1 MARKRGK
8 KSSTR
13 QAGGRTSATPQ
24 PVTGNKGTDFKHA
37 PARGKQGSVP
47 DPESRKERLLL
58 AALAACF
65 FLSGFAALLYQAA
78 WLKKLG
84 VVFGTSHVAVATVLA
99 AYMAGLALGAALAAR
114 FAPAV
119 RRPVLVYGVL
129 EGFIGVT
136 ALLVPV
142 LLGVAQLLFIA
153 WFGGQ
158 PEPVSDTGAGQTLY
172 YLAGTFLILALP
184 TAAMGATL
192 PLLAKYA
199 VSADSQIGPR
209 VGFLYGINTLGAV
222 FGALASG
229 FLLLPYL
236 GLFGTLAAG
245 AGVNLAVFFIAV
257 YLARLVASKTSP
269 LADTHGVAGGPETDL
284 KSAPIPEEAGA
295 TGTGLKSVP
304 IRQENAAYQVRY
316 HWIMPVM
323 LVSGMVS
330 FTLEVLWT
338 RLLSHLFSGTIYAF
352 SIMLACFLTGIALGG
367 LVAGRLAQERGRSQ
381 GLFVVA
387 QTLTALF
394 SWLTYAVI
402 CTWLPGGSTL
412 AGKALYAF
420 LVIAPATLFIGATYP
435 LAVRIGA
442 RQAQQAAGVAGRIYT
457 WNTAGAISGAL
468 LTGFFILPALGFGQ
482 TLKLTMAISLALAAG
497 VAVTLQPQ
505 RKWAVSGTLAV
516 ALLTLFVLRF
526 ERPDELLYAQIPDD
540 KVQGAEYYYGVG
552 RSATILMGDL
562 DGFFHLTSN
571 GLSESAIARRGSAPV
586 NNSQKWLSGLTT
598 LSRPDARSMLVVGF
612 GGGVALEGVAP
623 HVTDLDV
630 VELEPKVISA
640 NRTVGNERNYD
651 PFSDPRLNLV
661 INDVRNAIMLSDKRY
676 DIIVSQPSH
685 PWTGGASHLYTREF
699 LALAK
704 SRLNENGVFLQWINS
719 RFVDEALLQVL
730 AATLADQFSYVELYQ
745 PEREVL
751 FFLGSDSPMD
761 IWNGARNAAR
771 ALQQHQRHYNRLGM
785 RGVEDAVVMLT
796 LDNDGVRQFAAGA
809 PLNTDEHNRLAFF
822 SRNAGD
828 GLTADDMQ
836 EIFDGLD
843 PLTNPQSEFHRQFAD
858 DLNLVY
864 VAERL
869 LMGDFIRRA
878 YDMAQAVAAE
888 DRKAVIEAMGLDNSG
903 DTERARERYK
913 QALALNSGNNAAK
926 YGLLM
931 LHLGDI
937 ARGEVPREI
946 IDLANSLRGP
956 ERRVFEAWTYGLRGQ
971 FERIEELDYILAR
984 VPPTSSVFPLAVK
997 LRVDWRVVRARQDEE
1012 ARTARDALEMLDD
1025 LLATYWSPDLYIL
1038 RSGCAYL
1045 AGDGPAYVESVWNVI
1060 YQLHQRLKKVEQG
1073 EDSLPQEEAEQL
1085 RKRLLPMLSR
1095 LSEPL
1100 TEPVAERA
1108 QAVKL
1113 ELQTLIARLRQT

>member
-1 MARKRGK
+1 MAAKRVK
-8 KSSTR
+8 KSSRKQSSRRTG
-13 QAGGRTSATPQ
+13 AGVE
-24 PVTGNKGTDFKHA
+24 PVVREN
-37 PARGKQGSVP
+37 
-47 DPESRKERLLL
+47 SRERLLL
-58 AALAACF
+58 TALAACF

-84 VVFGTSHVAVATVLA
+84 VIFGTSHIAVATVLA

-114 FAPAV
+114 YAPAV

-129 EGFIGVT
+129 EGFIGIT

-142 LLGVAQLLFIA
+142 LLGFAQLLFIA
-153 WFGGQ
+153 LFGSQ
-158 PEPVSDTGAGQTLY
+158 PEPVPATGAGQTLY

-199 VSADSQIGPR
+199 VSADNQIGPR

-245 AGVNLAVFFIAV
+245 AGVNLAVFFIAI
-257 YLARLVASKTSP
+257 YLARLVASRP
-269 LADTHGVAGGPETDL
+269 GVGTD
-284 KSAPIPEEAGA
+284 
-295 TGTGLKSVP
+295 LKSVP
-304 IRQENAAYQVRY
+304 IREEGTAEQGTDSAGPGTDLKSVPIPEVRY

-323 LVSGMVS
+323 LVSGVVS

-338 RLLSHLFSGTIYAF
+338 RLLSHLFGGTIYAF

-367 LVAGRLAQERGRSQ
+367 LAAGRLAQEQGRAQ
-381 GLFVVA
+381 VLFVAA
-387 QTLTALF
+387 QVLTAVF
-394 SWLTYAVI
+394 SWLSYSVI
-402 CTWLPGGSTL
+402 CTWLPEGSTL
-412 AGKALYAF
+412 AGNALYAF

-442 RQAQQAAGVAGRIYT
+442 MQAQQAAGVAGRIYT

-468 LTGFFILPALGFGQ
+468 LTGFFILPALGFGH
-482 TLKLTMAISLALAAG
+482 TLQLAVLVSIALAAG
-497 VAVTLQPQ
+497 VAATLQPQ
-505 RKWAVSGTLAV
+505 RKWAVPGALALAV
-516 ALLTLFVLRF
+516 VTLFGLRF
-526 ERPDELLYAQIPDD
+526 ERPDELIYAQIPDD
-540 KVQGAEYYYGVG
+540 RVQGEEYYYGVG

-562 DGFFHLTSN
+562 DGFFHLSSN
-571 GLSESAIARRGSAPV
+571 GLSESAIARRGTAPV

-598 LSRPDARSMLVVGF
+598 LSRPEARSMLVVGF

-640 NRTVGNERNYD
+640 NRSVSDERNHD
-651 PFSDPRLNLV
+651 PLSDPRLNLV
-661 INDVRNAIMLSDKRY
+661 INDARNAVMLSDKRY

-704 SRLNENGVFLQWINS
+704 SRLNDGGVFLQWINS
-719 RFVDEALLQVL
+719 RFVDEALLKVL
-730 AATLADQFSYVELYQ
+730 SATVADQFSHVELYQ

-751 FFLGSDSPMD
+751 FFLGSDNPLEVWD
-761 IWNGARNAAR
+761 GAGNAAR
-771 ALQQHQRHYNRLGM
+771 ALQQHPRHYNRLGM
-785 RGVEDAVVMLT
+785 RGIEDALVMLT
-796 LDNDGVRQFAAGA
+796 LDSDGVRQFATGA
-809 PLNTDEHNRLAFF
+809 PVNTDEHNRLAFF

-836 EIFDGLD
+836 EIFDSID
-843 PLTNPQSEFHRQFAD
+843 PLTNPQSGFHRQFAD
-858 DLNLVY
+858 DLDLEY
-864 VAERL
+864 IAERL
-869 LMGDFIRRA
+869 LMGDFIQRA

-903 DTERARERYK
+903 DLEGARERYK
-913 QALALNSGNNAAK
+913 QALALNPGNNAAK

-937 ARGEVPREI
+937 ARGQVPREI
-946 IDLANSLRGP
+946 IALANSLRGP

-971 FERIEELDYILAR
+971 FGRIGELDYILAR
-984 VPPTSSVFPLAVK
+984 VPPTSPVFPIAVK
-997 LRVDWRVVRARQDEE
+997 LRVDWRVAQARADGDTQ
-1012 ARTARDALEMLDD
+1012 AARDALEMLDD
-1025 LLATYWSPDLYIL
+1025 LLATYWSPDLYVL
-1038 RSGCAYL
+1038 RSGCAYY

-1060 YQLHQRLKKVEQG
+1060 YQLRQRLEKVEQG
-1073 EDSLPQEEAEQL
+1073 EDRMSPEEAEQL

-1113 ELQTLIARLRQT
+1113 ELQNLIDRLRRT

>member
-13 QAGGRTSATPQ
+13 QAGGRASATPQ
-24 PVTGNKGTDFKHA
+24 TVVREHL
-37 PARGKQGSVP
+37 Q
-47 DPESRKERLLL
+47 ERLLL

-129 EGFIGVT
+129 EGFIGIT

-142 LLGVAQLLFIA
+142 LLGVAQLLFITL
-153 WFGGQ
+153 FGGQ
-158 PEPVSDTGAGQTLY
+158 AEPVSDTGAGQTLY

-209 VGFLYGINTLGAV
+209 IGFLYGINTLGAV

-245 AGVNLAVFFIAV
+245 AGVNLVVFFIAV
-257 YLARLVASKTSP
+257 YLARLVASQSSP
-269 LADTHGVAGGPETDL
+269 AEPE
-284 KSAPIPEEAGA
+284 
-295 TGTGLKSVP
+295 TGLKHTPVTQDST
-304 IRQENAAYQVRY
+304 ALQVRY

-338 RLLSHLFSGTIYAF
+338 RLLSHLFGGTIYAF

-367 LVAGRLAQERGRSQ
+367 LAAGRMAQDQGRAQ
-381 GLFVVA
+381 VLFVGA
-387 QTLTALF
+387 QILTALF
-394 SWLTYAVI
+394 SWLSYTVI
-402 CTWLPGGSTL
+402 CTWLPESSDL
-412 AGKALYAF
+412 AGNALYAF

-442 RQAQQAAGVAGRIYT
+442 QTAEQTAGVAGRIYT

-468 LTGFFILPALGFGQ
+468 LTGFFILPFLGFGY
-482 TLKLTMAISLALAAG
+482 TLQLAMLVSIALAAG
-497 VAVTLQPQ
+497 VAATLQPQ
-505 RKWAVSGTLAV
+505 RKWAVPGAI
-516 ALLTLFVLRF
+516 AMAILTLFGLRF
-526 ERPDELLYAQIPDD
+526 ERPDELIYAQIPDD

-552 RSATILMGDL
+552 RSATILMGAL

-571 GLSESAIARRGSAPV
+571 GLSESAIARRGTAPV

-598 LSRPDARSMLVVGF
+598 LARPEARSMLVIGF

-623 HVTDLDV
+623 HVTELDV

-640 NRTVGNERNYD
+640 NRAVSSERNHD

-661 INDVRNAIMLSDKRY
+661 INDARNAVMLSGKRY

-704 SRLNENGVFLQWINS
+704 SRLNDGGVFLQWINS
-719 RFVDEALLQVL
+719 RFVDAALLKVL
-730 AATLADQFSYVELYQ
+730 AATVAEQFSHVELYQ

-751 FFLGSDSPMD
+751 FFLGSDQSID
-761 IWNGARNAAR
+761 IWDGERNADR
-771 ALQQHQRHYNRLGM
+771 ALREYQRHYNRLGM
-785 RGVEDAVVMLT
+785 RAIEDALVMLT

-809 PLNTDEHNRLAFF
+809 PVNTDEHNRLAFF

-836 EIFDGLD
+836 EIFGEMD
-843 PLTNPQSEFHRQFAD
+843 PLTDPESDFHRDRAD
-858 DLNLVY
+858 EFDLVY
-864 VAERL
+864 IAERL
-869 LMGDFIRRA
+869 LMGDFIQRTF
-878 YDMAQAVAAE
+878 DLAQAVTAE

-903 DTERARERYK
+903 NMEGARNLYEN
-913 QALALNSGNNAAK
+913 ALALNPDNDAAK

-937 ARGEVPREI
+937 ARGQVTRDI
-946 IDLANSLRGP
+946 IALANSLHGP

-971 FERIEELDYILAR
+971 FDRIGELDNILAR
-984 VPPTSSVFPLAVK
+984 VPAISPVFPIAVK
-997 LRVDWRVVRARQDEE
+997 LRVDWRVARAREDADTQ
-1012 ARTARDALEMLDD
+1012 TARDALEMLDD

-1045 AGDGPAYVESVWNVI
+1045 AGDGAAYVESVWNVI
-1060 YQLHQRLKKVEQG
+1060 YQLRQRLEKVDQG
-1073 EDSLPQEEAEQL
+1073 EHSLPPEEAQQL
-1085 RKRLLPMLSR
+1085 RKRLIPMLSR
-1095 LSEPL
+1095 LSDPL

-1113 ELQTLIARLRQT
+1113 ELQNLIDRLRSV

>member
-1 MARKRGK
+1 MAGKRVRKR
-8 KSSTR
+8 SNR
-13 QAGGRTSATPQ
+13 QSGGRAGAGSQ
-24 PVTGNKGTDFKHA
+24 PVIHQSGTDSK
-37 PARGKQGSVP
+37 SVP
-47 DPESRKERLLL
+47 NQEQVKERLLL
-58 AALAACF
+58 TALAACF

-84 VVFGTSHVAVATVLA
+84 VVFGTSHIAVATVLA

-129 EGFIGVT
+129 EGFIGIT

-142 LLGVAQLLFIA
+142 LLGSAQLLFIA
-153 WFGGQ
+153 LFGGQ

-209 VGFLYGINTLGAV
+209 VGFLYGTNTLGAV

-257 YLARLVASKTSP
+257 YLARLVASQP
-269 LADTHGVAGGPETDL
+269 GVGTD
-284 KSAPIPEEAGA
+284 
-295 TGTGLKSVP
+295 LKSVP
-304 IRQENAAYQVRY
+304 IREEGTAEQGTDSKSVPIPQESVVHQVYY

-338 RLLSHLFSGTIYAF
+338 RLLSHLFGGTIYAF

-367 LVAGRLAQERGRSQ
+367 LAAGRLAQEQGRAQ
-381 GLFVVA
+381 VLFVAA
-387 QTLTALF
+387 QVLTAVF
-394 SWLTYAVI
+394 SWLSYTVI
-402 CTWLPGGSTL
+402 CTWLPEGSTL
-412 AGKALYAF
+412 AGNALYAF

-442 RQAQQAAGVAGRIYT
+442 RQADQAAGVAGRIYT

-468 LTGFFILPALGFGQ
+468 LTGFFILPALGFGH
-482 TLKLTMAISLALAAG
+482 TLQLAMLVSVALAAG
-497 VAVTLQPQ
+497 VAATLQPQ
-505 RKWAVSGTLAV
+505 RKWAIPGAV
-516 ALLTLFVLRF
+516 AMAILTLFAFRF
-526 ERPDELLYAQIPDD
+526 ERPDELIYAQIPDD
-540 KVQGAEYYYGVG
+540 KVQGEEYYYGVG

-562 DGFFHLTSN
+562 DGFFHLSSN
-571 GLSESAIARRGSAPV
+571 GLSESAIARRGTAPV

-598 LSRPDARSMLVVGF
+598 LARPDARSMLVVGF

-640 NRTVGNERNYD
+640 NRVVSDERNHD
-651 PFSDPRLNLV
+651 PLSDPRLNLV
-661 INDVRNAIMLSDKRY
+661 INDARNAVMLSGKRY

-704 SRLNENGVFLQWINS
+704 SRLNDGGVFLQWINS
-719 RFVDEALLQVL
+719 RFVDEALLRVL
-730 AATLADQFSYVELYQ
+730 AATVADQFSHVELYQ

-751 FFLGSDSPMD
+751 FFLGSDNPLD
-761 IWNGARNAAR
+761 IWDGAGNAAR
-771 ALQQHQRHYNRLGM
+771 ALQQHPRHYNRLGM
-785 RGVEDAVVMLT
+785 RGIEDALVMLT

-809 PLNTDEHNRLAFF
+809 PVNTDEHNRLAFF

-828 GLTADDMQ
+828 GLTADGMQ
-836 EIFDGLD
+836 EIFDSID
-843 PLTNPQSEFHRQFAD
+843 PLTNPQSGFHRQFAD
-858 DLNLVY
+858 DLDLEY
-864 VAERL
+864 IAERL
-869 LMGDFIRRA
+869 LMGDFIQRA

-903 DTERARERYK
+903 DVEGARERYK
-913 QALALNSGNNAAK
+913 QALALNPGNNAAK

-937 ARGEVPREI
+937 ARGQVPREI
-946 IDLANSLRGP
+946 VSLANSLRGP

-971 FERIEELDYILAR
+971 FGRIGELDYILAR
-984 VPPTSSVFPLAVK
+984 VPPTSPVFPIAVK
-997 LRVDWRVVRARQDEE
+997 LRVDWRVAQARADGDTQ
-1012 ARTARDALEMLDD
+1012 AARDALEMLDD

-1038 RSGCAYL
+1038 RSGCAYY

-1060 YQLHQRLKKVEQG
+1060 YQLRQRLEKVEQG
-1073 EDSLPQEEAEQL
+1073 EDRMPPEEAEQL
-1085 RKRLLPMLSR
+1085 RKRLIPMLSR
-1095 LSEPL
+1095 LSDPL
-1100 TEPVAERA
+1100 TGPVAERA

-1113 ELQTLIARLRQT
+1113 ELQNLIDRLRSI

>member
-13 QAGGRTSATPQ
+13 QSGRQAGAGSQ
-24 PVTGNKGTDFKHA
+24 PV
-37 PARGKQGSVP
+37 ARENP
-47 DPESRKERLLL
+47 KERLLL

-84 VVFGTSHVAVATVLA
+84 VVFGTSHIAVATVLA

-114 FAPAV
+114 FAPAI

-129 EGFIGVT
+129 EGVIGIT

-158 PEPVSDTGAGQTLY
+158 SEPVSDTGAGQTLY

-236 GLFGTLAAG
+236 GLFGTLAVG
-245 AGVNLAVFFIAV
+245 AGVNLVVFFIAV
-257 YLARLVASKTSP
+257 YLARLVASLP
-269 LADTHGVAGGPETDL
+269 GPVDQGTDL
-284 KSAPIPEEAGA
+284 KS
-295 TGTGLKSVP
+295 VP
-304 IRQENAAYQVRY
+304 GPDESTTPQVRY

-323 LVSGMVS
+323 LASGMVS

-338 RLLSHLFSGTIYAF
+338 RLLSHLFGGTIYAF
-352 SIMLACFLTGIALGG
+352 SIMLACFLSGIALGG
-367 LVAGRLAQERGRSQ
+367 LAAGRLAQERGRAQ
-381 GLFVVA
+381 VLFVAA
-387 QTLTALF
+387 QVLTAVF
-394 SWLTYAVI
+394 SWLSYAII
-402 CTWLPGGSTL
+402 CNWLPEGNSLTGN
-412 AGKALYAF
+412 ALYAF
-420 LVIAPATLFIGATYP
+420 LVIAPATLFIGATFP

-442 RQAQQAAGVAGRIYT
+442 RQADQAAGVAGRIYT

-482 TLKLTMAISLALAAG
+482 TLQLAMLVSIALAAG
-497 VAVTLQPQ
+497 VAATSQTQ
-505 RKWAVSGTLAV
+505 RKWAVPGAV
-516 ALLTLFVLRF
+516 AMVVLTLFALRF
-526 ERPDELLYAQIPDD
+526 ERPDELIYAQIPDD

-562 DGFFHLTSN
+562 DGFFHLSSN
-571 GLSESAIARRGSAPV
+571 GLSESAIARRGTAPV

-598 LSRPDARSMLVVGF
+598 LARPDARSMLVIGF

-630 VELEPKVISA
+630 VELEPRVISA
-640 NRTVGNERNYD
+640 NRAVSDERGHD
-651 PFSDPRLNLV
+651 PLTDPRLNLV
-661 INDVRNAIMLSDKRY
+661 INDARNAVMLSGKRY
-676 DIIVSQPSH
+676 DVIVSQPSH

-704 SRLNENGVFLQWINS
+704 SRLNDGGVFLQWINS
-719 RFVDEALLQVL
+719 RFVDEALLKVL
-730 AATLADQFSYVELYQ
+730 AATVAEQFSNVELYQ
-745 PEREVL
+745 PERDVL
-751 FFLGSDSPMD
+751 FFLGSDNPLD
-761 IWNGARNAAR
+761 IWDGAGNAAR
-771 ALQQHQRHYNRLGM
+771 ALQQYPRHYNRLGM
-785 RGVEDAVVMLT
+785 RGIEDALVMLT

-809 PLNTDEHNRLAFF
+809 PVNTDEHNRLAFF

-836 EIFDGLD
+836 EIFDSID
-843 PLTNPQSEFHRQFAD
+843 PLTNPQSEFHRQHAGD
-858 DLNLVY
+858 MDLAY
-864 VAERL
+864 IAERL
-869 LMGDFIRRA
+869 LMGDFIQRA
-878 YDMAQAVAAE
+878 YDMAQAVAAK
-888 DRKAVIEAMGLDNSG
+888 DRKAVIEAMGLDNNG
-903 DTERARERYK
+903 DMEGARERYK
-913 QALALNSGNNAAK
+913 YALTLNPDNNAAK

-937 ARGEVPREI
+937 ARGQVPREI
-946 IDLANSLRGP
+946 IALANSLRGP

-971 FERIEELDYILAR
+971 FERIAELDYILAR
-984 VPPTSSVFPLAVK
+984 VPPTSPVFPLAVK
-997 LRVDWRVVRARQDEE
+997 LRVDWRVAQAREDADTQ
-1012 ARTARDALEMLDD
+1012 TARDALEMLDD

-1060 YQLHQRLKKVEQG
+1060 YQLRQRLEKVEQG
-1073 EDSLPQEEAEQL
+1073 EDSLPPEEAEQL
-1085 RKRLLPMLSR
+1085 RKRLRPMLSR
-1095 LSEPL
+1095 LSDPL

-1108 QAVKL
+1108 QDVKV
-1113 ELQTLIARLRQT
+1113 ELQVLIERLRRT

>member
-1 MARKRGK
+1 MAGKRVRKR
-8 KSSTR
+8 
-13 QAGGRTSATPQ
+13 
-24 PVTGNKGTDFKHA
+24 
-37 PARGKQGSVP
+37 
-47 DPESRKERLLL
+47 SRKQSSRRTGAGVEPVVRENSRERLLL
-58 AALAACF
+58 TALAACF

-84 VVFGTSHVAVATVLA
+84 VVFGTSHIAVATVLA

-114 FAPAV
+114 YAPAI

-129 EGFIGVT
+129 EGFIGIT

-142 LLGVAQLLFIA
+142 LLGFAQLLFIDL
-153 WFGGQ
+153 FGSQ
-158 PEPVSDTGAGQTLY
+158 PEPVPDTGAGQTLY

-245 AGVNLAVFFIAV
+245 AAVNLAVFFIAV
-257 YLARLVASKTSP
+257 YLARLVASET
-269 LADTHGVAGGPETDL
+269 GVGTD
-284 KSAPIPEEAGA
+284 
-295 TGTGLKSVP
+295 LKSVP
-304 IRQENAAYQVRY
+304 IHEEGRVEQRTDFKSVPIPEVRY

-323 LVSGMVS
+323 LVSGVVS

-338 RLLSHLFSGTIYAF
+338 RLLSHLFGGTIYAF

-367 LVAGRLAQERGRSQ
+367 LAAGRLAQEQGRAQ
-381 GLFVVA
+381 VLFVAA
-387 QTLTALF
+387 QVLTAVF
-394 SWLTYAVI
+394 SWLSYSVI
-402 CTWLPGGSTL
+402 CTWLPEGSTL
-412 AGKALYAF
+412 AGNALYAF

-457 WNTAGAISGAL
+457 WNTIGAISGAL
-468 LTGFFILPALGFGQ
+468 LTGFFILPALGFGH
-482 TLKLTMAISLALAAG
+482 TLQLAMLVSIALAAG
-497 VAVTLQPQ
+497 VVATLQPQ
-505 RKWAVSGTLAV
+505 RKWAVPGALALAV
-516 ALLTLFVLRF
+516 VTLFGLRF
-526 ERPDELLYAQIPDD
+526 ERPHELIYAQIPDD
-540 KVQGAEYYYGVG
+540 KVQGEEYYYGVG

-562 DGFFHLTSN
+562 DGFFHLSSN
-571 GLSESAIARRGSAPV
+571 GLSESAIARRGTAPV

-598 LSRPDARSMLVVGF
+598 LARPDARSMLVVGF

-630 VELEPKVISA
+630 VELEPRVISA
-640 NRTVGNERNYD
+640 NRAVSDERNHD
-651 PFSDPRLNLV
+651 PLSDPRLNLV
-661 INDVRNAIMLSDKRY
+661 INDARNAVMLSGKRY

-704 SRLNENGVFLQWINS
+704 SRLNDGGVFLQWINS
-719 RFVDEALLQVL
+719 RFVDEALLRVL
-730 AATLADQFSYVELYQ
+730 AATVADQFSYVELYQ

-751 FFLGSDSPMD
+751 FFLGSDAPIE
-761 IWNGARNAAR
+761 IWDGARNAAR
-771 ALQQHQRHYNRLGM
+771 ALEQHPRHYNRLGM
-785 RGVEDAVVMLT
+785 RGIEDALVMLT

-809 PLNTDEHNRLAFF
+809 PVNTDEHNRLAFF

-828 GLTADDMQ
+828 GLTAGAMQ
-836 EIFDGLD
+836 EIFDSID
-843 PLTNPQSEFHRQFAD
+843 PLTNPQSGFHRQFAD
-858 DLNLVY
+858 DLDLEY
-864 VAERL
+864 IAERL
-869 LMGDFIRRA
+869 LMGDFIQRA

-888 DRKAVIEAMGLDNSG
+888 DRKAVIEAMGLDNGGNVEGAS
-903 DTERARERYK
+903 ERYK
-913 QALALNSGNNAAK
+913 QALALNPGNNAAK

-937 ARGEVPREI
+937 ARGQVPREI
-946 IDLANSLRGP
+946 ISLANSLRGP

-971 FERIEELDYILAR
+971 FERIKELDYILAR
-984 VPPTSSVFPLAVK
+984 VPPTSPVFPIAVK
-997 LRVDWRVVRARQDEE
+997 LRVDWRVAQARADGDTQ
-1012 ARTARDALEMLDD
+1012 AARDALEMLDD

-1060 YQLHQRLKKVEQG
+1060 YQLRQRLEKVEQG
-1073 EDSLPQEEAEQL
+1073 EDRMPPEEAQQL
-1085 RKRLLPMLSR
+1085 RKRLIPMLSR
-1095 LSEPL
+1095 LSDPL
-1100 TEPVAERA
+1100 TEPVAGRA

-1113 ELQTLIARLRQT
+1113 ELQNLIDRLRSI

>member
-1 MARKRGK
+1 
-8 KSSTR
+8 
-13 QAGGRTSATPQ
+13 
-24 PVTGNKGTDFKHA
+24 
-37 PARGKQGSVP
+37 
-47 DPESRKERLLL
+47 
-58 AALAACF
+58 
-65 FLSGFAALLYQAA
+65 
-78 WLKKLG
+78 
-84 VVFGTSHVAVATVLA
+84 
-99 AYMAGLALGAALAAR
+99 MAGLALGAALAAR

-129 EGFIGVT
+129 EGFIGIT

-142 LLGVAQLLFIA
+142 LLGVAQLLFISL
-153 WFGGQ
+153 FGGQ

-229 FLLLPYL
+229 FLLLPWL
-236 GLFGTLAAG
+236 GLFRTLAAG

-257 YLARLVASKTSP
+257 YLARLVAFQP
-269 LADTHGVAGGPETDL
+269 GPVDQGTDL
-284 KSAPIPEEAGA
+284 KSVPGPE
-295 TGTGLKSVP
+295 KSVP
-304 IRQENAAYQVRY
+304 VPQGSITPQVRY

-338 RLLSHLFSGTIYAF
+338 RLLSHLFGGTIYAF

-367 LVAGRLAQERGRSQ
+367 LLAGRLAQERGR
-381 GLFVVA
+381 A
-387 QTLTALF
+387 QTLFVAAQALTAAF
-394 SWLTYAVI
+394 SWLSYTVL
-402 CTWLPGGSTL
+402 CTWLPEGNSL
-412 AGKALYAF
+412 AGNALYAF
-420 LVIAPATLFIGATYP
+420 LVIAPATLFIGATFP

-442 RQAQQAAGVAGRIYT
+442 GQAQQAAGVSGRIYT
-457 WNTAGAISGAL
+457 WNTVGAISGAL
-468 LTGFFILPALGFGQ
+468 LTGFFILPALGFGH
-482 TLKLTMAISLALAAG
+482 TLQLALLVSIALAGG
-497 VAVTLQPQ
+497 VAAILQPP
-505 RKWAVSGTLAV
+505 RKWAVPGAV
-516 ALLTLFVLRF
+516 AMAVLTLFGLRF
-526 ERPDELLYAQIPDD
+526 ERPDELIYAQIPDD

-562 DGFFHLTSN
+562 DGFFHLSSN
-571 GLSESAIARRGSAPV
+571 GLSESAIARRGTAPV

-598 LSRPDARSMLVVGF
+598 LARPDARSMLVVGF

-640 NRTVGNERNYD
+640 NRAVSDERGHD
-651 PFSDPRLNLV
+651 PLSDPRLNLV
-661 INDVRNAIMLSDKRY
+661 INDARNAVMLSGKRY

-704 SRLNENGVFLQWINS
+704 SRLSDGGVFLQWINS
-719 RFVDEALLQVL
+719 RFVDEALLKAL
-730 AATLADQFSYVELYQ
+730 AATVADQFSHVELYQ

-751 FFLGSDSPMD
+751 FFLGSDAPIE
-761 IWNGARNAAR
+761 IWDGARHAAR
-771 ALQQHQRHYNRLGM
+771 ALQQHPRHYNRLGM
-785 RGVEDAVVMLT
+785 RGIEDALVMLT
-796 LDNDGVRQFAAGA
+796 LDSDGVRQFAAAA

-836 EIFDGLD
+836 EIFDEID
-843 PLTNPQSEFHRQFAD
+843 PLTNPQSGFHRQHAD
-858 DLNLVY
+858 DLDLVY
-864 VAERL
+864 IAERL

-888 DRKAVIEAMGLDNSG
+888 DRRAVIEAMGLDNSG
-903 DTERARERYK
+903 DVDRARERYK
-913 QALALNSGNNAAK
+913 HALRLNPDNNAAK

-937 ARGEVPREI
+937 ARGQVPREI
-946 IDLANSLRGP
+946 INIANSLRGP

-971 FERIEELDYILAR
+971 FGRIGELDRILAR
-984 VPPTSSVFPLAVK
+984 VPPTSPVFPIAVK
-997 LRVDWRVVRARQDEE
+997 LRADWRVAQAREDGDTQ
-1012 ARTARDALEMLDD
+1012 AARDALEMLDD

-1060 YQLHQRLKKVEQG
+1060 YQLRQRLEKVEQG
-1073 EDSLPQEEAEQL
+1073 EDSLPAEEAEQL
-1085 RKRLLPMLSR
+1085 RKRLIPMLSR
-1095 LSEPL
+1095 LSDPL

-1108 QAVKL
+1108 QDVKV
-1113 ELQTLIARLRQT
+1113 ELQALIERLRERGRI

>member
-1 MARKRGK
+1 M
-8 KSSTR
+8 
-13 QAGGRTSATPQ
+13 
-24 PVTGNKGTDFKHA
+24 
-37 PARGKQGSVP
+37 
-47 DPESRKERLLL
+47 

-114 FAPAV
+114 LAPAV
-119 RRPVLVYGVL
+119 RRPILVYGVL
-129 EGFIGVT
+129 ECFIGVT

-142 LLGVAQLLFIA
+142 LLGVAQLLFISL
-153 WFGGQ
+153 FGGQ
-158 PEPVSDTGAGQTLY
+158 PQPASDTGAGQTLY

-199 VSADSQIGPR
+199 VSADNQIGPR

-257 YLARLVASKTSP
+257 YLARLVASQSRP
-269 LADTHGVAGGPETDL
+269 
-284 KSAPIPEEAGA
+284 
-295 TGTGLKSVP
+295 GTNFKSVP
-304 IRQENAAYQVRY
+304 GPYEGTASQVRY

-338 RLLSHLFSGTIYAF
+338 RLLSHLFGGTIYAF
-352 SIMLACFLTGIALGG
+352 SIMLASFLSGIALGG
-367 LVAGRLAQERGRSQ
+367 LAAGRMAQDRDRALV
-381 GLFVVA
+381 LFVGA
-387 QTLTALF
+387 QVLTAVF
-394 SWLTYAVI
+394 SWFSYTVI
-402 CTWLPGGSTL
+402 CTWLPEGSDL
-412 AGKALYAF
+412 AGNALYAF
-420 LVIAPATLFIGATYP
+420 LVIAPATLFIGTTYP

-442 RQAQQAAGVAGRIYT
+442 QTAEQTAGVAGRIYT

-468 LTGFFILPALGFGQ
+468 LTGFFILPALGFGF
-482 TLKLTMAISLALAAG
+482 TLQLAMLVSIALATG
-497 VAVTLQPQ
+497 VAATLQPQ
-505 RKWAVSGTLAV
+505 RKWAVPGAAAV
-516 ALLTLFVLRF
+516 AVLTLFALRF
-526 ERPDELLYAQIPDD
+526 ERPDELIYAQIPDD

-562 DGFFHLTSN
+562 DGFFHLSSN
-571 GLSESAIARRGSAPV
+571 GLSESAIARRGTAPV

-598 LSRPDARSMLVVGF
+598 LARPGARSMLVIGF

-623 HVTDLDV
+623 HVTDVDV
-630 VELEPKVISA
+630 VELEPEVISA
-640 NRTVGNERNYD
+640 NRAVSNERNHD

-661 INDVRNAIMLSDKRY
+661 INDARNAVMLSNKRY

-704 SRLNENGVFLQWINS
+704 SRLNDGGVFLQWINS
-719 RFVDEALLQVL
+719 RFVDEALLKVL
-730 AATLADQFSYVELYQ
+730 AATVAEQFSHVELYQ

-751 FFLGSDSPMD
+751 FFLGSDQPID
-761 IWNGARNAAR
+761 IWDGERNADR
-771 ALQQHQRHYNRLGM
+771 ALREHQRHYNRLGM
-785 RGVEDAVVMLT
+785 RAIEDALVMLT
-796 LDNDGVRQFAAGA
+796 LDNDGVRQFAAAA
-809 PLNTDEHNRLAFF
+809 PVNTDEHNRLAFF

-836 EIFDGLD
+836 EIFDEKD
-843 PLTNPQSEFHRQFAD
+843 PLTNPESDFHRDRANEFD
-858 DLNLVY
+858 LVY
-864 VAERL
+864 IAERL
-869 LMGDFIRRA
+869 LMGDFIQRTF
-878 YDMAQAVAAE
+878 DLAQAVTAE

-903 DTERARERYK
+903 NMEGARNLYEN
-913 QALALNSGNNAAK
+913 ALALNPDNDAAK

-937 ARGEVPREI
+937 ARGQVTRDI
-946 IDLANSLRGP
+946 IALANSLHGP

-971 FERIEELDYILAR
+971 FDRIGELDNILAR
-984 VPPTSSVFPLAVK
+984 VPAISPVFPIAVK
-997 LRVDWRVVRARQDEE
+997 LRVDWRVARAREDADTQ
-1012 ARTARDALEMLDD
+1012 TARDALEMLDD

-1045 AGDGPAYVESVWNVI
+1045 AGDGAAYVESVWNVI
-1060 YQLHQRLKKVEQG
+1060 YQLRQRLEKVDQG
-1073 EDSLPQEEAEQL
+1073 EHSLPPEEAEQL
-1085 RKRLLPMLSR
+1085 RKRLIPMLSR
-1095 LSEPL
+1095 LSDPL

-1113 ELQTLIARLRQT
+1113 ELQNLIDRLRSV

>member
-24 PVTGNKGTDFKHA
+24 PVAGNRGTPGTDL
-37 PARGKQGSVP
+37 RSVP
-47 DPESRKERLLL
+47 NREARKERLLL

-84 VVFGTSHVAVATVLA
+84 VVFGTSHIAVATVLA

-129 EGFIGVT
+129 EGLIGIT

-153 WFGGQ
+153 LFGSQ

-257 YLARLVASKTSP
+257 YLARLVASQS
-269 LADTHGVAGGPETDL
+269 GPVDQGTDF
-284 KSAPIPEEAGA
+284 
-295 TGTGLKSVP
+295 KSVP
-304 IRQENAAYQVRY
+304 AGAEQGTDWKSVPGPEESAAPQVRY

-338 RLLSHLFSGTIYAF
+338 RLLSHLFGGTIYAF
-352 SIMLACFLTGIALGG
+352 SIMLACFLSGIALGG
-367 LVAGRLAQERGRSQ
+367 LAAGRLAQEWGRAQ
-381 GLFVVA
+381 VLFVAA
-387 QTLTALF
+387 QVLTAVF
-394 SWLTYAVI
+394 SWFSYAVM
-402 CTWLPGGSTL
+402 CNWLPQGNSL
-412 AGKALYAF
+412 AGNALYAF
-420 LVIAPATLFIGATYP
+420 LVIAPATLFIGATFP

-442 RQAQQAAGVAGRIYT
+442 RQAEQAAGVAGRIYT

-468 LTGFFILPALGFGQ
+468 LTGFFILPALGFGH
-482 TLKLTMAISLALAAG
+482 TLQLAMLVSIALAAG
-497 VAVTLQPQ
+497 VAVISQPQ
-505 RKWAVSGTLAV
+505 RKWAVPGAV
-516 ALLTLFVLRF
+516 AMALLTLFALRF
-526 ERPDELLYAQIPDD
+526 ERPDELIYAQIPDD

-562 DGFFHLTSN
+562 DGFFHLSSN
-571 GLSESAIARRGSAPV
+571 GLSESAIARRGTAPV

-598 LSRPDARSMLVVGF
+598 LARPDARSMLVVGF

-630 VELEPKVISA
+630 VELEPRVISA
-640 NRTVGNERNYD
+640 NRAVSDERGHD
-651 PFSDPRLNLV
+651 PLSDPRLNLV
-661 INDVRNAIMLSDKRY
+661 INDARNAVMLSGKRY

-704 SRLNENGVFLQWINS
+704 SRLNDGGVFLQWINS
-719 RFVDEALLQVL
+719 RFVDEALLKVL
-730 AATLADQFSYVELYQ
+730 AATVAEQFIHVELYQ

-751 FFLGSDSPMD
+751 FFLGSDNPLD
-761 IWNGARNAAR
+761 IWDGAGNAAR
-771 ALQQHQRHYNRLGM
+771 ALQQHPRHYNRLGM
-785 RGVEDAVVMLT
+785 RGIEDALVMLT
-796 LDNDGVRQFAAGA
+796 LDNDGVQQFAAGA
-809 PLNTDEHNRLAFF
+809 PVNTDEHNRLAFF

-836 EIFDGLD
+836 EIFDSID
-843 PLTNPQSEFHRQFAD
+843 PLTNPQSEFHRELAGD
-858 DLNLVY
+858 MDLAY
-864 VAERL
+864 IAERL

-903 DTERARERYK
+903 DMEMARERYRY
-913 QALALNSGNNAAK
+913 ALTLNPDNNAAK

-937 ARGEVPREI
+937 ARGQVPREI
-946 IDLANSLRGP
+946 IALANSLRGP

-971 FERIEELDYILAR
+971 FGRIGELDYILAR
-984 VPPTSSVFPLAVK
+984 VPPTSPVFPLAVK
-997 LRVDWRVVRARQDEE
+997 LRVDWRAARAREDEDTQ
-1012 ARTARDALEMLDD
+1012 TARDALEMLDD
-1025 LLATYWSPDLYIL
+1025 LLATYWSPDMYIL

-1060 YQLHQRLKKVEQG
+1060 YQLRQRLKKVEQG
-1073 EDSLPQEEAEQL
+1073 EDSLPPEEAEQL
-1085 RKRLLPMLSR
+1085 RKRLRPMLSR
-1095 LSEPL
+1095 LSDPL

-1108 QAVKL
+1108 QTVKL
-1113 ELQTLIARLRQT
+1113 ELQNLIDRLRGV

>member
-1 MARKRGK
+1 MAGKRVK
-8 KSSTR
+8 KCSNR
-13 QAGGRTSATPQ
+13 QSGRRTGTGPG
-24 PVTGNKGTDFKHA
+24 PVAQDLK
-37 PARGKQGSVP
+37 SVP
-47 DPESRKERLLL
+47 NQEAGIERLLL
-58 AALAACF
+58 LALAACF

-84 VVFGTSHVAVATVLA
+84 VVFGTSHIAVATVLA

-129 EGFIGVT
+129 EGFIGIT

-153 WFGGQ
+153 LFGGQ
-158 PEPVSDTGAGQTLY
+158 QEPVSDTGAGQTLY
-172 YLAGTFLILALP
+172 YLAATFLILALP

-229 FLLLPYL
+229 FMLLPYL
-236 GLFGTLAAG
+236 GLFGTLASG

-257 YLARLVASKTSP
+257 YLARLVASQ
-269 LADTHGVAGGPETDL
+269 
-284 KSAPIPEEAGA
+284 AGA
-295 TGTGLKSVP
+295 GAPQTGLDQASVAQDSTAP
-304 IRQENAAYQVRY
+304 QVRY

-338 RLLSHLFSGTIYAF
+338 RLLSHLFGGTIYAF
-352 SIMLACFLTGIALGG
+352 SIVLACFLSGIALGG
-367 LVAGRLAQERGRSQ
+367 LAAGRLAQERGRAQ
-381 GLFVVA
+381 ALFVAA
-387 QTLTALF
+387 QTLTAVF
-394 SWLTYAVI
+394 SWLSYAVI
-402 CTWLPGGSTL
+402 CNWLPEGSSL
-412 AGKALYAF
+412 AGNSLYAF
-420 LVIAPATLFIGATYP
+420 LVIAPATLFIGAMYP
-435 LAVRIGA
+435 LAVRIGVQTA
-442 RQAQQAAGVAGRIYT
+442 EQTAGVAGRIYT

-468 LTGFFILPALGFGQ
+468 LTGFFILPALGFGH
-482 TLKLTMAISLALAAG
+482 TLQLAMLVSIALAAG
-497 VAVTLQPQ
+497 VAVISQPQ
-505 RKWAVSGTLAV
+505 RKWAVPGAV
-516 ALLTLFVLRF
+516 AMALLTLFALRF
-526 ERPDELLYAQIPDD
+526 ERPDELIYAQIPDD

-562 DGFFHLTSN
+562 DGFFHLSSN
-571 GLSESAIARRGSAPV
+571 GLSESAIARRGTAPV

-598 LSRPDARSMLVVGF
+598 LARPDARSMLVVGF

-630 VELEPKVISA
+630 VELEPRVISA
-640 NRTVGNERNYD
+640 NRAVSDERGHD
-651 PFSDPRLNLV
+651 PLSDPRLNLV
-661 INDVRNAIMLSDKRY
+661 INDARNAVMLSGKRY

-704 SRLNENGVFLQWINS
+704 SRLNDGGVFLQWINS
-719 RFVDEALLQVL
+719 RFVDEALLKVL
-730 AATLADQFSYVELYQ
+730 AATVAEQFIHVELYQ

-751 FFLGSDSPMD
+751 FFLGSDNPLD
-761 IWNGARNAAR
+761 IWDGAGNAAR
-771 ALQQHQRHYNRLGM
+771 ALQQHPRHYNRLGM
-785 RGVEDAVVMLT
+785 RGIEDALVMLT
-796 LDNDGVRQFAAGA
+796 LDNDGVQQFAAGA
-809 PLNTDEHNRLAFF
+809 PVNTDEHNRLAFF

-828 GLTADDMQ
+828 GLTADDVQ
-836 EIFDGLD
+836 EIFDSID
-843 PLTNPQSEFHRQFAD
+843 PLTNPESEFHRQLAGD
-858 DLNLVY
+858 MDLAY
-864 VAERL
+864 IAERL
-869 LMGDFIRRA
+869 LMGDFIQRA
-878 YDMAQAVAAE
+878 YDMAQAVAAK
-888 DRKAVIEAMGLDNSG
+888 DRKAVIEAMGLDNNG
-903 DTERARERYK
+903 DMEGARERYK
-913 QALALNSGNNAAK
+913 YALTLNPDNNAAK

-937 ARGEVPREI
+937 ARGQVPREI
-946 IDLANSLRGP
+946 IVLANSLRGP

-971 FERIEELDYILAR
+971 FGRIGELDYILAR
-984 VPPTSSVFPLAVK
+984 VPPTSPVFPIAVK
-997 LRVDWRVVRARQDEE
+997 LRVDWRVAQARADGDTE
-1012 ARTARDALEMLDD
+1012 TARDALEMLDD

-1038 RSGCAYL
+1038 RSGCAYY

-1060 YQLHQRLKKVEQG
+1060 YQLRQRLKKVEQG
-1073 EDSLPQEEAEQL
+1073 KDSLPPEEAEQL
-1085 RKRLLPMLSR
+1085 RKRLRPMLSR

-1100 TEPVAERA
+1100 AEPVAERA
-1108 QAVKL
+1108 QDVKV
-1113 ELQTLIARLRQT
+1113 ELQALIERLRRT

>member
-13 QAGGRTSATPQ
+13 QSGRQAGAGSQ
-24 PVTGNKGTDFKHA
+24 PV
-37 PARGKQGSVP
+37 ARENP
-47 DPESRKERLLL
+47 KERLLL

-84 VVFGTSHVAVATVLA
+84 VVFGTSHIAVATVLA

-114 FAPAV
+114 FAPAI

-129 EGFIGVT
+129 EGVIGIT

-153 WFGGQ
+153 LFGGQ
-158 PEPVSDTGAGQTLY
+158 SEPVSDTGAGQTLY
-172 YLAGTFLILALP
+172 YLAATFPILALP

-257 YLARLVASKTSP
+257 YLARLVASQSAP
-269 LADTHGVAGGPETDL
+269 AEPSADSAEPGTDFKHAPAYGKRGSVPGSEEGVAP
-284 KSAPIPEEAGA
+284 
-295 TGTGLKSVP
+295 
-304 IRQENAAYQVRY
+304 QVRY
-316 HWIMPVM
+316 HCIMPVM

-338 RLLSHLFSGTIYAF
+338 RLLSHLFGGTIYAF

-367 LVAGRLAQERGRSQ
+367 LVAGRLAQERGRAQ
-381 GLFVVA
+381 VLFVAA
-387 QTLTALF
+387 QVLTAVF
-394 SWLTYAVI
+394 SWLSYTVI
-402 CTWLPGGSTL
+402 CTWLPEGSTL
-412 AGKALYAF
+412 AGNALYAF
-420 LVIAPATLFIGATYP
+420 LVIAPATLFIGATFP

-442 RQAQQAAGVAGRIYT
+442 QTAEQAAGVAGRIYT
-457 WNTAGAISGAL
+457 WNTVGAISGAL

-482 TLKLTMAISLALAAG
+482 TLQLAMLVSIALAAG
-497 VAVTLQPQ
+497 IAATLQPQ
-505 RKWAVSGTLAV
+505 RKWAVPGAAAM
-516 ALLTLFVLRF
+516 ALLTLFALRF
-526 ERPDELLYAQIPDD
+526 ERPDELIYAQIPDD

-562 DGFFHLTSN
+562 DGFFHLSSN
-571 GLSESAIARRGSAPV
+571 GLSESAIARRGTAPV

-598 LSRPDARSMLVVGF
+598 LARPDARSMLVVGF

-630 VELEPKVISA
+630 VELEPRIISA
-640 NRTVGNERNYD
+640 NQAVSDERGHN
-651 PFSDPRLNLV
+651 PLSDPRLNLV
-661 INDVRNAIMLSDKRY
+661 INDARNAVMLSGKRY

-704 SRLNENGVFLQWINS
+704 SRLNDDGVFLQWINS
-719 RFVDEALLQVL
+719 RFVDEVLLKVL
-730 AATLADQFSYVELYQ
+730 AATVAEQFIHVELYQ
-745 PEREVL
+745 PERDVL
-751 FFLGSDSPMD
+751 FFLGSDNPLD
-761 IWNGARNAAR
+761 IWDGAGNAAR
-771 ALQQHQRHYNRLGM
+771 ALQQHPRHYNRLGM
-785 RGVEDAVVMLT
+785 RGIEDALVMLT
-796 LDNDGVRQFAAGA
+796 LDDDGVRQFAAAA
-809 PLNTDEHNRLAFF
+809 PVNTDEHNRLAFF

-836 EIFDGLD
+836 EIFDSID
-843 PLTNPQSEFHRQFAD
+843 PLTNPQSEFHRQLAGD
-858 DLNLVY
+858 MDLAY
-864 VAERL
+864 IAERL
-869 LMGDFIRRA
+869 LMGDFIERA

-903 DTERARERYK
+903 NMEGARDRYK
-913 QALALNSGNNAAK
+913 QALELNPDNNDAK

-937 ARGEVPREI
+937 ARGQVPREI
-946 IDLANSLRGP
+946 IALANSLRGP

-971 FERIEELDYILAR
+971 FGRIGELDNILAR
-984 VPPTSSVFPLAVK
+984 VPPTSPVFPIAVK
-997 LRVDWRVVRARQDEE
+997 LRVDWRVAQAREDADTQ
-1012 ARTARDALEMLDD
+1012 TARDALEMLDD

-1060 YQLHQRLKKVEQG
+1060 YQLRQRLEKVTQG
-1073 EDSLPQEEAEQL
+1073 EDSLPAEEAEQL
-1085 RKRLLPMLSR
+1085 RKRLRPMLSR
-1095 LSEPL
+1095 LSDPL

-1108 QAVKL
+1108 QTVKL
-1113 ELQTLIARLRQT
+1113 ELQDLIDQLRDV

>member
-1 MARKRGK
+1 MAGKRVK
-8 KSSTR
+8 KCSNR
-13 QAGGRTSATPQ
+13 QSGRRTGTGPG
-24 PVTGNKGTDFKHA
+24 PVAQDLK
-37 PARGKQGSVP
+37 SVP
-47 DPESRKERLLL
+47 NQEAGIERLLL
-58 AALAACF
+58 LALAACF

-84 VVFGTSHVAVATVLA
+84 VVFGTSHIAVATVLA

-129 EGFIGVT
+129 EGFIGIT

-153 WFGGQ
+153 LFGGQ
-158 PEPVSDTGAGQTLY
+158 PEPVSDTGAGQTVY
-172 YLAGTFLILALP
+172 YLTGTFLILALP

-229 FLLLPYL
+229 FMLLPYL

-257 YLARLVASKTSP
+257 YLARLVASQP
-269 LADTHGVAGGPETDL
+269 GVGTDF
-284 KSAPIPEEAGA
+284 
-295 TGTGLKSVP
+295 KSVP
-304 IRQENAAYQVRY
+304 IREESTTEQGTDFSSVPVPQESAAPQVRY

-338 RLLSHLFSGTIYAF
+338 RLLSHLFGGTIYAF

-367 LVAGRLAQERGRSQ
+367 LVAGRLAQERDRAQ
-381 GLFVVA
+381 VLFVAA
-387 QTLTALF
+387 QALTALF
-394 SWLTYAVI
+394 SWLSYAVM
-402 CTWLPGGSTL
+402 CNWLPDGSSL
-412 AGKALYAF
+412 AGNALYGF
-420 LVIAPATLFIGATYP
+420 LVIAPATLFIGATFP

-442 RQAQQAAGVAGRIYT
+442 QTAEQAAGVAGRIYT
-457 WNTAGAISGAL
+457 WNTVGAISGAL

-482 TLKLTMAISLALAAG
+482 TLQLAMLVSIALAAG
-497 VAVTLQPQ
+497 VAATLQPQ
-505 RKWAVSGTLAV
+505 RKWAVPGAAAMAV
-516 ALLTLFVLRF
+516 LTLLTLRF
-526 ERPDELLYAQIPDD
+526 ERPDELIYAQIPDD
-540 KVQGAEYYYGVG
+540 KVQGEEYYYGVG

-562 DGFFHLTSN
+562 DGFFHLSSN
-571 GLSESAIARRGSAPV
+571 GLSESAIARRGTAPV

-640 NRTVGNERNYD
+640 NRAVSDERGHD
-651 PFSDPRLNLV
+651 PLSDPRLNLV
-661 INDVRNAIMLSDKRY
+661 INDARNAVMLSGKRY

-704 SRLNENGVFLQWINS
+704 SRLNDSGVFLQWINS
-719 RFVDEALLQVL
+719 RFVDEALLKVL
-730 AATLADQFSYVELYQ
+730 AATVAEQFSHVELYQ
-745 PEREVL
+745 PERDVL
-751 FFLGSDSPMD
+751 FFLGSDNPLD
-761 IWNGARNAAR
+761 IWDGAGNAAR
-771 ALQQHQRHYNRLGM
+771 ALQQHPRHYNRLGM
-785 RGVEDAVVMLT
+785 RGIEDALVMLT

-809 PLNTDEHNRLAFF
+809 PVNTDEHNRLAFF
-822 SRNAGD
+822 SRNTGD
-828 GLTADDMQ
+828 GLSADDMQ
-836 EIFDGLD
+836 EIFNSID
-843 PLTNPQSEFHRQFAD
+843 PLTNPQSEFHRQLAGD
-858 DLNLVY
+858 MDLAY
-864 VAERL
+864 IAERL
-869 LMGDFIRRA
+869 LMGDFVQRA

-903 DTERARERYK
+903 DMEGARERYK
-913 QALALNSGNNAAK
+913 YALTLNPDNNAAK

-937 ARGEVPREI
+937 ARGQVPREI
-946 IDLANSLRGP
+946 IALANSLRGP

-971 FERIEELDYILAR
+971 FGRIGELDYILAQ
-984 VPPTSSVFPLAVK
+984 VPPTSPVFPIAVK
-997 LRVDWRVVRARQDEE
+997 LRVDWRVAQARADGDTQ
-1012 ARTARDALEMLDD
+1012 AARDALEMLDD

-1038 RSGCAYL
+1038 RSGCAYY

-1060 YQLHQRLKKVEQG
+1060 YQLRQRLEKVAQG
-1073 EDSLPQEEAEQL
+1073 EDSLPPEEAEQL
-1085 RKRLLPMLSR
+1085 RKRLIPMLSR
-1095 LSEPL
+1095 LSGPL

-1108 QAVKL
+1108 QDVKM
-1113 ELQTLIARLRQT
+1113 ELQALIEQLRRM

>member
-1 MARKRGK
+1 M
-8 KSSTR
+8 
-13 QAGGRTSATPQ
+13 
-24 PVTGNKGTDFKHA
+24 
-37 PARGKQGSVP
+37 
-47 DPESRKERLLL
+47 LL

-84 VVFGTSHVAVATVLA
+84 VVFGTSHIAVATVLA

-114 FAPAV
+114 FAPAI

-129 EGFIGVT
+129 EGVIGIT

-142 LLGVAQLLFIA
+142 LLGIAQLLFIA

-158 PEPVSDTGAGQTLY
+158 SEPVSDTGAGQTLY

-229 FLLLPYL
+229 FLLLPWL

-257 YLARLVASKTSP
+257 YLARLVASQP
-269 LADTHGVAGGPETDL
+269 GPVDQGTDL
-284 KSAPIPEEAGA
+284 KHAPACGRRGSVPGPEE
-295 TGTGLKSVP
+295 S
-304 IRQENAAYQVRY
+304 AASQVRY

-323 LVSGMVS
+323 LASGMVS

-338 RLLSHLFSGTIYAF
+338 RLLSHLFGGTIYAF
-352 SIMLACFLTGIALGG
+352 SIMLACFLSGIALGG
-367 LVAGRLAQERGRSQ
+367 LAAGRLAQERGRAQ
-381 GLFVVA
+381 ALFVAA
-387 QTLTALF
+387 QVLTAVF
-394 SWLTYAVI
+394 SWFSYAVM
-402 CTWLPGGSTL
+402 CNWLPEGNSL
-412 AGKALYAF
+412 AGNALYAF

-442 RQAQQAAGVAGRIYT
+442 QTAQQTAGVAGRIYT
-457 WNTAGAISGAL
+457 WNTIGAISGAL

-482 TLKLTMAISLALAAG
+482 TLQLAMLVSIALAAG
-497 VAVTLQPQ
+497 VAATLQPQ
-505 RKWAVSGTLAV
+505 RKWAVPGAV
-516 ALLTLFVLRF
+516 AMAVLTLFALRF
-526 ERPDELLYAQIPDD
+526 ERPDELIYAQIPDD
-540 KVQGAEYYYGVG
+540 KVQGEEYYYGVG

-562 DGFFHLTSN
+562 DGFFHLSSN
-571 GLSESAIARRGSAPV
+571 GLSESAIARRGTAPV

-598 LSRPDARSMLVVGF
+598 LARPDARSMLVVGF

-640 NRTVGNERNYD
+640 NRAVSNERGHD
-651 PFSDPRLNLV
+651 PLSDPRLNLV
-661 INDVRNAIMLSDKRY
+661 INDARNAVMLSGKRY

-704 SRLNENGVFLQWINS
+704 SRLNDGGVFLQWINS
-719 RFVDEALLQVL
+719 RFVDEALLKVL
-730 AATLADQFSYVELYQ
+730 AATVAEQFSHVELYQ

-751 FFLGSDSPMD
+751 FFLGSDAPLN
-761 IWNGARNAAR
+761 IWDGEGNAAR
-771 ALQQHQRHYNRLGM
+771 ALQQHPRHYNRLGM
-785 RGVEDAVVMLT
+785 RGIEDALVMLT
-796 LDNDGVRQFAAGA
+796 LDSDGVRQFSAGA
-809 PLNTDEHNRLAFF
+809 PVNTDEHNRLAFF

-836 EIFDGLD
+836 EIFDSID
-843 PLTNPQSEFHRQFAD
+843 PLTNPQSGLHRQLAGD
-858 DLNLVY
+858 MDLAY
-864 VAERL
+864 IAERL
-869 LMGDFIRRA
+869 LMGDFIQRA

-888 DRKAVIEAMGLDNSG
+888 DRRAVIEAMGLDNSG
-903 DTERARERYK
+903 DMEGARDRYK
-913 QALALNSGNNAAK
+913 QALEFNPDNNDAK

-937 ARGEVPREI
+937 ARGQVPREI
-946 IDLANSLRGP
+946 IALANSLRGP

-971 FERIEELDYILAR
+971 FERIAELDYILAR
-984 VPPTSSVFPLAVK
+984 VPPTSPVFPIAVK
-997 LRVDWRVVRARQDEE
+997 LRVDWRVAQARADKDTQL
-1012 ARTARDALEMLDD
+1012 ARDALEMLDN

-1038 RSGCAYL
+1038 RSGCAYY

-1060 YQLHQRLKKVEQG
+1060 YQLRQRLEKVEQG
-1073 EDSLPQEEAEQL
+1073 EDSLPPEEADQL
-1085 RKRLLPMLSR
+1085 RKRLGPMLSR
-1095 LSEPL
+1095 LSDPL

-1108 QAVKL
+1108 QTVKL
-1113 ELQTLIARLRQT
+1113 ELQNLIDRLRGV

>member
-13 QAGGRTSATPQ
+13 QSGRQAGAGSQ
-24 PVTGNKGTDFKHA
+24 PV
-37 PARGKQGSVP
+37 ARENP
-47 DPESRKERLLL
+47 KERLLL

-84 VVFGTSHVAVATVLA
+84 VVFGTSHIAVATVLA

-114 FAPAV
+114 FAPAI

-129 EGFIGVT
+129 EGVIGIT

-158 PEPVSDTGAGQTLY
+158 SEPVSDTGAGQTLY

-236 GLFGTLAAG
+236 GLFGTLAVG
-245 AGVNLAVFFIAV
+245 ACVNLVVFFIAV
-257 YLARLVASKTSP
+257 YLARLVASLP
-269 LADTHGVAGGPETDL
+269 GPVDQGTDL
-284 KSAPIPEEAGA
+284 KS
-295 TGTGLKSVP
+295 VP
-304 IRQENAAYQVRY
+304 GPGESTTPQVRY

-323 LVSGMVS
+323 LASGMVS

-338 RLLSHLFSGTIYAF
+338 RLLSHLFGGTIYAF
-352 SIMLACFLTGIALGG
+352 SIMLACFLSGIALGG
-367 LVAGRLAQERGRSQ
+367 LAAGRLAQERGRAQ
-381 GLFVVA
+381 VLFVAA
-387 QTLTALF
+387 QVLTAVF
-394 SWLTYAVI
+394 SWLSYAVI
-402 CTWLPGGSTL
+402 CNWLPEGNSL
-412 AGKALYAF
+412 AGNALYAF

-442 RQAQQAAGVAGRIYT
+442 QTAEQTAGVAGRTYT

-482 TLKLTMAISLALAAG
+482 TLQLAMLVSIALAAG
-497 VAVTLQPQ
+497 IAATLQPQ
-505 RKWAVSGTLAV
+505 RKWAVPGAAAM
-516 ALLTLFVLRF
+516 ALLTLFALRF
-526 ERPDELLYAQIPDD
+526 ERPDELIYAQIPDD

-562 DGFFHLTSN
+562 DGFFHLSSN
-571 GLSESAIARRGSAPV
+571 GLSESAIARRGTAPV

-598 LSRPDARSMLVVGF
+598 LARPDARSMLVIGF
-612 GGGVALEGVAP
+612 GGGVALEGVPP

-640 NRTVGNERNYD
+640 NRAVSDERGHD
-651 PFSDPRLNLV
+651 PLLDPRLNLV
-661 INDVRNAIMLSDKRY
+661 VNDARNAVMLSGKRY

-704 SRLNENGVFLQWINS
+704 SRLSDGGVFLQWINS
-719 RFVDEALLQVL
+719 RFVDEALLKVL
-730 AATLADQFSYVELYQ
+730 AATVAEQFSHVELYQ

-751 FFLGSDSPMD
+751 FFLGSDHPLD
-761 IWNGARNAAR
+761 IWDGASNAAR
-771 ALQQHQRHYNRLGM
+771 ALQQHPRHYNRLGM
-785 RGVEDAVVMLT
+785 RGIEDALVMLT

-836 EIFDGLD
+836 EIFDSID
-843 PLTNPQSEFHRQFAD
+843 PLTNPQSEFHRQLAGD
-858 DLNLVY
+858 MDLAY
-864 VAERL
+864 IAERL
-869 LMGDFIRRA
+869 LMGDFIQRA

-903 DTERARERYK
+903 DMEGARERYK
-913 QALALNSGNNAAK
+913 YALTLNPDNNAAK

-937 ARGEVPREI
+937 ARGQVPREI
-946 IDLANSLRGP
+946 IALANSLRGP

-971 FERIEELDYILAR
+971 FGRIGELDYILAR
-984 VPPTSSVFPLAVK
+984 VPPTSPVFPIAVK
-997 LRVDWRVVRARQDEE
+997 LRVDWRVAQARADGDTE
-1012 ARTARDALEMLDD
+1012 TARDALEMLDD

-1038 RSGCAYL
+1038 RSGCAYY

-1060 YQLHQRLKKVEQG
+1060 YQLRQRLKKVEQG
-1073 EDSLPQEEAEQL
+1073 KDSLPPEEAEQL
-1085 RKRLLPMLSR
+1085 RKRLRPMLSR
-1095 LSEPL
+1095 LSGPL

-1108 QAVKL
+1108 QDVKM
-1113 ELQTLIARLRQT
+1113 ELQALIEQLRRT

>member
-1 MARKRGK
+1 MAAKRVK
-8 KSSTR
+8 KSSSR
-13 QAGGRTSATPQ
+13 QSGGRAGTRSQ
-24 PVTGNKGTDFKHA
+24 PVIHQSGTDSK
-37 PARGKQGSVP
+37 SVP
-47 DPESRKERLLL
+47 NQEQVKERLLL

-84 VVFGTSHVAVATVLA
+84 VVFGTSHIAVATVLA

-129 EGFIGVT
+129 EGFIGIT

-142 LLGVAQLLFIA
+142 LLGFAQLLFIA
-153 WFGGQ
+153 LFGGQ

-209 VGFLYGINTLGAV
+209 VGFLYGTNTLGAV

-245 AGVNLAVFFIAV
+245 AAVNLAVFFIAV
-257 YLARLVASKTSP
+257 YLARLVASET
-269 LADTHGVAGGPETDL
+269 GVGTD
-284 KSAPIPEEAGA
+284 
-295 TGTGLKSVP
+295 LKSVP
-304 IRQENAAYQVRY
+304 IREEGAAEQGTDAAGPGTDSKSVPIPEVRY

-323 LVSGMVS
+323 LVSGVVS

-338 RLLSHLFSGTIYAF
+338 RLLSHLFGGTIYAF

-367 LVAGRLAQERGRSQ
+367 LAAGRLARERGRAQ
-381 GLFVVA
+381 VLFVAA
-387 QTLTALF
+387 QVLTAVF
-394 SWLTYAVI
+394 SWLSYTVI
-402 CTWLPGGSTL
+402 CTWLPEGRTL
-412 AGKALYAF
+412 AGNALYAF

-468 LTGFFILPALGFGQ
+468 LTGFFILPALGFGH
-482 TLKLTMAISLALAAG
+482 TLQLAMLVSIALAAG
-497 VAVTLQPQ
+497 VAATLQPQ
-505 RKWAVSGTLAV
+505 RKWAVPGALALAV
-516 ALLTLFVLRF
+516 VTLLGLRF
-526 ERPDELLYAQIPDD
+526 ERPDELIYAQIPDD
-540 KVQGAEYYYGVG
+540 RVQGEEYYYGVG

-562 DGFFHLTSN
+562 DGFFHLSSN
-571 GLSESAIARRGSAPV
+571 GLSESAIARRGTAPV

-598 LSRPDARSMLVVGF
+598 LARPDARSMLVVGF

-630 VELEPKVISA
+630 VELEPRVISA
-640 NRTVGNERNYD
+640 NRAVSNERNHD
-651 PFSDPRLNLV
+651 PLSDPRLNLV
-661 INDVRNAIMLSDKRY
+661 INDARNAVMLSGKRY

-699 LALAK
+699 LALVK
-704 SRLNENGVFLQWINS
+704 SRLNDGGVFLQWINS
-719 RFVDEALLQVL
+719 RFVDEALLRVL
-730 AATLADQFSYVELYQ
+730 AATVADQFSHVELYQ

-751 FFLGSDSPMD
+751 FFLGSDNPLD
-761 IWNGARNAAR
+761 IWDGARNAAR
-771 ALQQHQRHYNRLGM
+771 ALQQHPRHYNRLGM
-785 RGVEDAVVMLT
+785 RGIEDALVMLT

-809 PLNTDEHNRLAFF
+809 PVNTDEHNRLAFF

-828 GLTADDMQ
+828 GLTADGMQ
-836 EIFDGLD
+836 EIFDSID
-843 PLTNPQSEFHRQFAD
+843 PLTNPQSGFHRQFAD
-858 DLNLVY
+858 DLDLEY
-864 VAERL
+864 IAERL
-869 LMGDFIRRA
+869 LMGDFIQRA
-878 YDMAQAVAAE
+878 YDMAQAVAAD

-903 DTERARERYK
+903 DVEGARERYK
-913 QALALNSGNNAAK
+913 QALALNPGNNAAK

-937 ARGEVPREI
+937 ARGQVPREI
-946 IDLANSLRGP
+946 ISLANSLRGP

-971 FERIEELDYILAR
+971 FARIGELDYILAR
-984 VPPTSSVFPLAVK
+984 VPPTSPVFPIAVK
-997 LRVDWRVVRARQDEE
+997 LRVDWRVAQARADGDTQ
-1012 ARTARDALEMLDD
+1012 AARDALEMLDD

-1045 AGDGPAYVESVWNVI
+1045 AGDGAAYVESVWNVI
-1060 YQLHQRLKKVEQG
+1060 YQLRQRLEKVAQG
-1073 EDSLPQEEAEQL
+1073 EDSLPVEEAEQL

-1095 LSEPL
+1095 LSDPL
-1100 TEPVAERA
+1100 TEQVAGRA

-1113 ELQTLIARLRQT
+1113 ELQNLIDRLRRT

>member
-1 MARKRGK
+1 M
-8 KSSTR
+8 
-13 QAGGRTSATPQ
+13 
-24 PVTGNKGTDFKHA
+24 
-37 PARGKQGSVP
+37 
-47 DPESRKERLLL
+47 
-58 AALAACF
+58 
-65 FLSGFAALLYQAA
+65 
-78 WLKKLG
+78 
-84 VVFGTSHVAVATVLA
+84 VFGTSHVAVATVLA

-114 FAPAV
+114 YVPAL

-129 EGFIGVT
+129 EGFIGIT
-136 ALLVPV
+136 ALLVSV

-245 AGVNLAVFFIAV
+245 AGVNLVVFFIAV
-257 YLARLVASKTSP
+257 YLARLVASQP
-269 LADTHGVAGGPETDL
+269 GPVDQGTDL
-284 KSAPIPEEAGA
+284 KSVPAGA
-295 TGTGLKSVP
+295 EQGTDWKSVP
-304 IRQENAAYQVRY
+304 GPDESAARQVRY

-338 RLLSHLFSGTIYAF
+338 RLLSHLFGGTIYAF
-352 SIMLACFLTGIALGG
+352 SIMLACFLSGIALGG
-367 LVAGRLAQERGRSQ
+367 LVAGRLAQERDRAQ
-381 GLFVVA
+381 VLFVAA
-387 QTLTALF
+387 QVLTAVF
-394 SWLTYAVI
+394 SWLSYAVI
-402 CTWLPGGSTL
+402 CNWLPQGNSL
-412 AGKALYAF
+412 AGNALYAF
-420 LVIAPATLFIGATYP
+420 LVIAPATLFIGATFP

-442 RQAQQAAGVAGRIYT
+442 RQADQAAGVAGRIYT

-468 LTGFFILPALGFGQ
+468 LTGFFIVPALGFGK
-482 TLKLTMAISLALAAG
+482 TLQLAMLVSIALAAG
-497 VAVTLQPQ
+497 VAATLQPQ
-505 RKWAVSGTLAV
+505 RKWAVPGAATM
-516 ALLTLFVLRF
+516 ALLTLFALRF
-526 ERPDELLYAQIPDD
+526 ERPDELIYVQIPDD
-540 KVQGAEYYYGVG
+540 KVQGEEYYYGVG

-562 DGFFHLTSN
+562 DGFFHLSSN
-571 GLSESAIARRGSAPV
+571 GLSESAIARRGTAPV

-598 LSRPDARSMLVVGF
+598 LARPDARSMLVVGF

-630 VELEPKVISA
+630 VELEPRVISA
-640 NRTVGNERNYD
+640 NRAVSDERGHD
-651 PFSDPRLNLV
+651 PLSDPRLKLV
-661 INDVRNAIMLSDKRY
+661 INDARNAIMLSGKRY

-704 SRLNENGVFLQWINS
+704 SRLNGGGVFLQWINS
-719 RFVDEALLQVL
+719 RFVDEALLKVL
-730 AATLADQFSYVELYQ
+730 AATVAEQFSHVELYQ

-751 FFLGSDSPMD
+751 FFLGSDNPLD
-761 IWNGARNAAR
+761 IWDGAGNAAR
-771 ALQQHQRHYNRLGM
+771 ALQQHPRHYNRLGM
-785 RGVEDAVVMLT
+785 RGIEDALVMLT

-809 PLNTDEHNRLAFF
+809 PVNTDEHNRLAFF

-828 GLTADDMQ
+828 GLSADDMQ
-836 EIFDGLD
+836 EIFDSID
-843 PLTNPQSEFHRQFAD
+843 PLTNPQSEFHRQLAGD
-858 DLNLVY
+858 MDMAY
-864 VAERL
+864 IAERL
-869 LMGDFIRRA
+869 LMGDFIQRA

-903 DTERARERYK
+903 DMERARERYRY
-913 QALALNSGNNAAK
+913 ALTLNPDNNAAK

-937 ARGEVPREI
+937 ARGQVPREI
-946 IDLANSLRGP
+946 IALANSLRGP

-971 FERIEELDYILAR
+971 FGRIEELDYILAR
-984 VPPTSSVFPLAVK
+984 VPPTSPVFPLAVK
-997 LRVDWRVVRARQDEE
+997 LRVDWRVARAREDEDTQ
-1012 ARTARDALEMLDD
+1012 TARDALEMLDN
-1025 LLATYWSPDLYIL
+1025 LLATYWSPDMYIL

-1060 YQLHQRLKKVEQG
+1060 YQLRQRLEKVEQG
-1073 EDSLPQEEAEQL
+1073 KDSLPMEEAEQL
-1085 RKRLLPMLSR
+1085 RKRLVPMLSR

-1100 TEPVAERA
+1100 TGPVAERA
-1108 QAVKL
+1108 SDVKV
-1113 ELQTLIARLRQT
+1113 ELQTLIERLRARGRI

>member
-1 MARKRGK
+1 MAAKRVK
-8 KSSTR
+8 KNSSR
-13 QAGGRTSATPQ
+13 QSGGRAGTGPG
-24 PVTGNKGTDFKHA
+24 PVVREN
-37 PARGKQGSVP
+37 PR
-47 DPESRKERLLL
+47 ERLLL

-84 VVFGTSHVAVATVLA
+84 VVFGTSHIAVATVLA

-114 FAPAV
+114 YAPAV

-129 EGFIGVT
+129 EGFIGIT

-142 LLGVAQLLFIA
+142 LLGFAQLLFVA
-153 WFGGQ
+153 LFGGQ

-209 VGFLYGINTLGAV
+209 VGFLYGTNTLGAV

-245 AGVNLAVFFIAV
+245 AGVNLAVFFIAI
-257 YLARLVASKTSP
+257 YLARLVASETGVGTDFKHSP
-269 LADTHGVAGGPETDL
+269 AHGKRGSV
-284 KSAPIPEEAGA
+284 PIPE
-295 TGTGLKSVP
+295 
-304 IRQENAAYQVRY
+304 VRY

-323 LVSGMVS
+323 LVSGVVS

-338 RLLSHLFSGTIYAF
+338 RLLSHLFGGTIYAF

-367 LVAGRLAQERGRSQ
+367 LVAGRLAQEQGRAQ
-381 GLFVVA
+381 VLFIAA
-387 QTLTALF
+387 QVLTAVF
-394 SWLTYAVI
+394 SWLSYSVI
-402 CTWLPGGSTL
+402 CTWLPEGSTL
-412 AGKALYAF
+412 AGNALYAF

-468 LTGFFILPALGFGQ
+468 LTGFFILPALGFGH
-482 TLKLTMAISLALAAG
+482 TLQLAMLVSIALAAA
-497 VAVTLQPQ
+497 VAATLQPQ
-505 RKWAVSGTLAV
+505 WKWAVPGALALAV
-516 ALLTLFVLRF
+516 ITLFSLRF
-526 ERPDELLYAQIPDD
+526 ERPDELIYAQIPDNR
-540 KVQGAEYYYGVG
+540 VQGEEYYYGVG

-562 DGFFHLTSN
+562 DGFFHLSSN
-571 GLSESAIARRGSAPV
+571 GLSESAIARRGTAPV

-598 LSRPDARSMLVVGF
+598 LARPDARSMLVVGF

-630 VELEPKVISA
+630 VELEPRVISA
-640 NRTVGNERNYD
+640 NRVVSDERNHD
-651 PFSDPRLNLV
+651 PLSDPRLNLV
-661 INDVRNAIMLSDKRY
+661 INDARNAVMLSGKRY

-704 SRLNENGVFLQWINS
+704 SRLNDGGVFLQWINS
-719 RFVDEALLQVL
+719 RFVDEALLRVL
-730 AATLADQFSYVELYQ
+730 AATVADQFSHVELYQ

-751 FFLGSDSPMD
+751 FFLGSDNPLD
-761 IWNGARNAAR
+761 IWDGAGNAAR
-771 ALQQHQRHYNRLGM
+771 ALQQHPRHYNRLGM
-785 RGVEDAVVMLT
+785 RGIEDTLVMLT

-809 PLNTDEHNRLAFF
+809 PVNTDEHNRLAFF

-836 EIFDGLD
+836 EIFDSMD
-843 PLTNPQSEFHRQFAD
+843 PLTNSQSGFHRQFAD
-858 DLNLVY
+858 DLDLEY
-864 VAERL
+864 IAERL
-869 LMGDFIRRA
+869 LMGDFIQRA

-903 DTERARERYK
+903 DVEGARARYK
-913 QALALNSGNNAAK
+913 QALALNPGNNAAK

-937 ARGEVPREI
+937 ARGQVPREI
-946 IDLANSLRGP
+946 IALANSLRGP

-971 FERIEELDYILAR
+971 FGRIGELDYILAR
-984 VPPTSSVFPLAVK
+984 VPPTSPVFPIAVK
-997 LRVDWRVVRARQDEE
+997 LRVDWRVAQARADGDTQ
-1012 ARTARDALEMLDD
+1012 AARDALDMLDD

-1038 RSGCAYL
+1038 RSGCAYY

-1060 YQLHQRLKKVEQG
+1060 YQLRQRLEKVAQG
-1073 EDSLPQEEAEQL
+1073 EDRMPPEEAEQL

-1095 LSEPL
+1095 LSDPL
-1100 TEPVAERA
+1100 TGPVAERA

-1113 ELQTLIARLRQT
+1113 ELQNLVERLRRT

>member
-1 MARKRGK
+1 MAAKRVK
-8 KSSTR
+8 KRSGR
-13 QAGGRTSATPQ
+13 QSGRRTSAAPQ
-24 PVTGNKGTDFKHA
+24 PVAAKKGTDFK
-37 PARGKQGSVP
+37 SVP
-47 DPESRKERLLL
+47 NQESRKERLLL

-84 VVFGTSHVAVATVLA
+84 VIFGTSHIAVATVLA

-114 FAPAV
+114 YAPAV

-129 EGFIGVT
+129 EGFIGIT

-142 LLGVAQLLFIA
+142 LLGFAQLLFIA
-153 WFGGQ
+153 LFGGQ

-222 FGALASG
+222 FGALVSG

-245 AGVNLAVFFIAV
+245 AGVNLAVFFIAI
-257 YLARLVASKTSP
+257 YLARLVASQP
-269 LADTHGVAGGPETDL
+269 GVGTD
-284 KSAPIPEEAGA
+284 
-295 TGTGLKSVP
+295 LKSVP
-304 IRQENAAYQVRY
+304 IREEGAAEQGTDAAGPGTDFKHAPAYGKRGSVPIPEVRY

-323 LVSGMVS
+323 LVSGVVS

-338 RLLSHLFSGTIYAF
+338 RLLSHLFGGTIYAF

-367 LVAGRLAQERGRSQ
+367 LVAGRMAQDRGRAQ
-381 GLFVVA
+381 VLFVAA
-387 QTLTALF
+387 QVLTAVF
-394 SWLTYAVI
+394 SWLSYTVI
-402 CTWLPGGSTL
+402 CTWLPEGSTL
-412 AGKALYAF
+412 AGNALYAF

-442 RQAQQAAGVAGRIYT
+442 MQAQQAAGVAGRIYT

-468 LTGFFILPALGFGQ
+468 LTGFFILPALGFGH
-482 TLKLTMAISLALAAG
+482 TLQLAMLVSITLAAG
-497 VAVTLQPQ
+497 VAATLQPR
-505 RKWAVSGTLAV
+505 RKWAMPGALALAV
-516 ALLTLFVLRF
+516 VTLLGLRF
-526 ERPDELLYAQIPDD
+526 ERPDELIYAQIPDD
-540 KVQGAEYYYGVG
+540 KVQGEEYYYGVG

-562 DGFFHLTSN
+562 DGFFHLSSN
-571 GLSESAIARRGSAPV
+571 GLSESAIARRGTAPV

-598 LSRPDARSMLVVGF
+598 LARPDARSMLVIGF

-640 NRTVGNERNYD
+640 NLAVSDERNRD
-651 PFSDPRLNLV
+651 PLSDPRLNLV
-661 INDVRNAIMLSDKRY
+661 INDARNAVMLSGKRY

-704 SRLNENGVFLQWINS
+704 SRLNDGGVFLQWINS
-719 RFVDEALLQVL
+719 RFVDEALLRVL
-730 AATLADQFSYVELYQ
+730 AATVADQFSHVELYQ

-751 FFLGSDSPMD
+751 FFLGSDNPLD
-761 IWNGARNAAR
+761 IWDGAGNAAR
-771 ALQQHQRHYNRLGM
+771 ALQQHPRHYNRLGM
-785 RGVEDAVVMLT
+785 RGIEDALVMLT
-796 LDNDGVRQFAAGA
+796 LDNDGVRQFAAAA

-828 GLTADDMQ
+828 GLTADGMQ
-836 EIFDGLD
+836 QIFGSID
-843 PLTNPQSEFHRQFAD
+843 PLTNPQSGFHRRFAD
-858 DLNLVY
+858 DLDLEY
-864 VAERL
+864 IAERL
-869 LMGDFIRRA
+869 LMGDFIQRA

-903 DTERARERYK
+903 DVEGARERYK
-913 QALALNSGNNAAK
+913 QALTLNLGNNAAK

-937 ARGEVPREI
+937 ARGQVPREI
-946 IDLANSLRGP
+946 ISLANSLRGP

-971 FERIEELDYILAR
+971 FGRIGELDYILAR
-984 VPPTSSVFPLAVK
+984 VPPTSPVFPIAVK
-997 LRVDWRVVRARQDEE
+997 LRVDWRVAQARADGDTQ
-1012 ARTARDALEMLDD
+1012 AARDALEMLDD

-1038 RSGCAYL
+1038 RSGCAYY

-1060 YQLHQRLKKVEQG
+1060 YQLRQRLEKVAQG
-1073 EDSLPQEEAEQL
+1073 EDRMSPEEAEQL
-1085 RKRLLPMLSR
+1085 RKRLIPMLSR
-1095 LSEPL
+1095 LSDPL
-1100 TEPVAERA
+1100 TEQVAERA

-1113 ELQTLIARLRQT
+1113 ELQNLIDRLRRT

>member
-1 MARKRGK
+1 M
-8 KSSTR
+8 
-13 QAGGRTSATPQ
+13 
-24 PVTGNKGTDFKHA
+24 
-37 PARGKQGSVP
+37 
-47 DPESRKERLLL
+47 
-58 AALAACF
+58 
-65 FLSGFAALLYQAA
+65 
-78 WLKKLG
+78 
-84 VVFGTSHVAVATVLA
+84 VFGTSHVAVATVLA

-114 FAPAV
+114 FAPAI

-129 EGFIGVT
+129 EGFIGIT

-142 LLGVAQLLFIA
+142 LLGIAQLLFIA

-158 PEPVSDTGAGQTLY
+158 SEPVSDKGAGQTLY
-172 YLAGTFLILALP
+172 SLAGTFLILALP

-199 VSADSQIGPR
+199 VSADNQIGPR

-229 FLLLPYL
+229 FLLLPWL

-245 AGVNLAVFFIAV
+245 AGVNLVVFFIAV
-257 YLARLVASKTSP
+257 YLARLVASQP
-269 LADTHGVAGGPETDL
+269 GPVDQ
-284 KSAPIPEEAGA
+284 
-295 TGTGLKSVP
+295 GTGLKSVP
-304 IRQENAAYQVRY
+304 GPEESTAPQVRY

-338 RLLSHLFSGTIYAF
+338 RLLSHLFGGTIYAF
-352 SIMLACFLTGIALGG
+352 SIMLACFLSGIALGG
-367 LVAGRLAQERGRSQ
+367 LAAGRLAQERGRAQ
-381 GLFVVA
+381 VLFAAA
-387 QTLTALF
+387 QVLTAVF
-394 SWLTYAVI
+394 SWFSYAVM
-402 CTWLPGGSTL
+402 CNWLPQGNSL
-412 AGKALYAF
+412 AGNALYAF
-420 LVIAPATLFIGATYP
+420 LVIAPATLFIGATFP

-442 RQAQQAAGVAGRIYT
+442 LQADQAAGVAGRIYT

-468 LTGFFILPALGFGQ
+468 LTGFFIVPALGFGK
-482 TLKLTMAISLALAAG
+482 TLQLAMLVSIALAAG
-497 VAVTLQPQ
+497 VAAVLQPQ
-505 RKWAVSGTLAV
+505 RKWAVPGAV
-516 ALLTLFVLRF
+516 AMALLTLFALRF
-526 ERPDELLYAQIPDD
+526 ERPDELIYAQIPDD

-562 DGFFHLTSN
+562 DGFFHLSSN
-571 GLSESAIARRGSAPV
+571 GLSESAIARRGTAPV

-640 NRTVGNERNYD
+640 NRAVSNERGHD
-651 PFSDPRLNLV
+651 PLSDPRLNLV
-661 INDVRNAIMLSDKRY
+661 INDARNAVMLSGKRY

-704 SRLNENGVFLQWINS
+704 SRLNDGGVFLQWINS
-719 RFVDEALLQVL
+719 RFVDEALLKVL
-730 AATLADQFSYVELYQ
+730 AATVAEQFSHVELYQ
-745 PEREVL
+745 PERDVL
-751 FFLGSDSPMD
+751 FFLGSDNPLD
-761 IWNGARNAAR
+761 IWDGAGNAAR
-771 ALQQHQRHYNRLGM
+771 ALQQHPRHYNRLGM
-785 RGVEDAVVMLT
+785 RGIEDALVMLT
-796 LDNDGVRQFAAGA
+796 LDDDGVRQFAAGA
-809 PLNTDEHNRLAFF
+809 PVNTDEHNRLAFF
-822 SRNAGD
+822 SRNTGD
-828 GLTADDMQ
+828 GLSADDMQ
-836 EIFDGLD
+836 EIFDSID
-843 PLTNPQSEFHRQFAD
+843 PLTNPQSEFHRQLAGD
-858 DLNLVY
+858 MDLAY
-864 VAERL
+864 IAERL
-869 LMGDFIRRA
+869 LMGDFIQRA

-903 DTERARERYK
+903 DMEGARERYK
-913 QALALNSGNNAAK
+913 YALTLNPGNNAAK

-937 ARGEVPREI
+937 ARGQVPREI
-946 IDLANSLRGP
+946 IALANSLRGP

-971 FERIEELDYILAR
+971 FGHIEELDYILAR
-984 VPPTSSVFPLAVK
+984 VPPTSPVFPLAVK
-997 LRVDWRVVRARQDEE
+997 LRVDWRVARAREDED
-1012 ARTARDALEMLDD
+1012 AQAALDALVMLDD

-1038 RSGCAYL
+1038 RSGCAYY

-1073 EDSLPQEEAEQL
+1073 KDSLPPEEAEQL
-1085 RKRLLPMLSR
+1085 RKRLIPMLSR

-1100 TEPVAERA
+1100 TGPVARRA
-1108 QAVKL
+1108 QDVRV
-1113 ELQTLIARLRQT
+1113 ELQALIERLRERGRI

>member
-13 QAGGRTSATPQ
+13 QSGRQAGAGSQ
-24 PVTGNKGTDFKHA
+24 PV
-37 PARGKQGSVP
+37 ARENP
-47 DPESRKERLLL
+47 KERLLL

-84 VVFGTSHVAVATVLA
+84 VVFGTSHIAVATVLA

-114 FAPAV
+114 FAPAI

-129 EGFIGVT
+129 EGVIGIT

-158 PEPVSDTGAGQTLY
+158 SEPVSDMGAGQTLY
-172 YLAGTFLILALP
+172 YPAGTFLILALP

-236 GLFGTLAAG
+236 GLFGTLAVG
-245 AGVNLAVFFIAV
+245 AGVNLVVFFIAV
-257 YLARLVASKTSP
+257 YLARLVASLP
-269 LADTHGVAGGPETDL
+269 GPVDQGTDL
-284 KSAPIPEEAGA
+284 KS
-295 TGTGLKSVP
+295 VP
-304 IRQENAAYQVRY
+304 GPDESTTPQVRY

-323 LVSGMVS
+323 LASGMVS

-338 RLLSHLFSGTIYAF
+338 RLLSHLFGGTIYAF
-352 SIMLACFLTGIALGG
+352 SIMLACFLSGIALGG
-367 LVAGRLAQERGRSQ
+367 LAAGRLAQERGRAQ
-381 GLFVVA
+381 VLFVAA
-387 QTLTALF
+387 QVVTAVF
-394 SWLTYAVI
+394 SWLSYAII
-402 CTWLPGGSTL
+402 CNWLPEGNSLTGN
-412 AGKALYAF
+412 ALYAF
-420 LVIAPATLFIGATYP
+420 LVIAPATLFIGATFP

-442 RQAQQAAGVAGRIYT
+442 RQADQAAGVAGRIYT

-482 TLKLTMAISLALAAG
+482 TLQLAMLVSIALAAG
-497 VAVTLQPQ
+497 VAATSQTQ
-505 RKWAVSGTLAV
+505 RKWAVPGAV
-516 ALLTLFVLRF
+516 AMVVLTLFALRF
-526 ERPDELLYAQIPDD
+526 ERPDELIYAQIPDD

-562 DGFFHLTSN
+562 DGFFHLSSN
-571 GLSESAIARRGSAPV
+571 GLSESAIARRGTAPV

-598 LSRPDARSMLVVGF
+598 LARPGARSMLVIGF
-612 GGGVALEGVAP
+612 GGGVALEGVPP

-640 NRTVGNERNYD
+640 NRAVSDERGHD
-651 PFSDPRLNLV
+651 PLSDPRLNLV
-661 INDVRNAIMLSDKRY
+661 TNDARNAVMLSGKRY

-704 SRLNENGVFLQWINS
+704 SRLNDSGVFLQWINS
-719 RFVDEALLQVL
+719 RFVDEALLKVL
-730 AATLADQFSYVELYQ
+730 AATVAEQFSHVELYQ
-745 PEREVL
+745 PERDVL
-751 FFLGSDSPMD
+751 FFLGSDNPLD
-761 IWNGARNAAR
+761 IWDGAGNAER
-771 ALQQHQRHYNRLGM
+771 ALQQYPRHYNRLGM
-785 RGVEDAVVMLT
+785 RGIEDALVMLT
-796 LDNDGVRQFAAGA
+796 SDNDGVRQFAAGA
-809 PLNTDEHNRLAFF
+809 PVNTDEHNRLAFF

-828 GLTADDMQ
+828 GLSADDMQ
-836 EIFDGLD
+836 EIFDSID
-843 PLTNPQSEFHRQFAD
+843 PLTNPQSEFHRQLAGD
-858 DLNLVY
+858 MDLAY
-864 VAERL
+864 IAERL
-869 LMGDFIRRA
+869 LMGDFIQRA

-903 DTERARERYK
+903 DMEGARERYK
-913 QALALNSGNNAAK
+913 YALTLNPDNNAAK

-937 ARGEVPREI
+937 ARGQVPREI
-946 IDLANSLRGP
+946 IALANSLRGP

-971 FERIEELDYILAR
+971 FERIAELDYILAR
-984 VPPTSSVFPLAVK
+984 VPATSPVFPLAVK
-997 LRVDWRVVRARQDEE
+997 LRVDWRVAQAREDADTQ
-1012 ARTARDALEMLDD
+1012 TARDALEMLDD

-1038 RSGCAYL
+1038 RSGCAYY

-1060 YQLHQRLKKVEQG
+1060 YQLRQRLEKVEQG
-1073 EDSLPQEEAEQL
+1073 KDSLPPEEAEQL
-1085 RKRLLPMLSR
+1085 RKRMRPMLSR

-1108 QAVKL
+1108 QDVKV
-1113 ELQTLIARLRQT
+1113 ELQALIEQLRST

>member
-1 MARKRGK
+1 MARKRRK
-8 KSSTR
+8 KNSTR
-13 QAGGRTSATPQ
+13 QAGATHQ
-24 PVTGNKGTDFKHA
+24 PVAGTRGTPGTDL
-37 PARGKQGSVP
+37 RSVP
-47 DPESRKERLLL
+47 NREAGKERRLL

-84 VVFGTSHVAVATVLA
+84 VVFGTSHIAVATVLA

-114 FAPAV
+114 FVPAV

-129 EGFIGVT
+129 EGVIGIT

-142 LLGVAQLLFIA
+142 LLGVAQLLFITL
-153 WFGGQ
+153 FGSQ

-229 FLLLPYL
+229 FMLLPYL
-236 GLFGTLAAG
+236 GLFGTLAVG
-245 AGVNLAVFFIAV
+245 AGVNLVVFFIAV
-257 YLARLVASKTSP
+257 YLARLVAP
-269 LADTHGVAGGPETDL
+269 P
-284 KSAPIPEEAGA
+284 SAPAEPSAASAEP
-295 TGTGLKSVP
+295 GTDFKSVP
-304 IRQENAAYQVRY
+304 IRQEGAAPQVRY

-338 RLLSHLFSGTIYAF
+338 RLLSHLFGGTIYAF

-367 LVAGRLAQERGRSQ
+367 LVAGRLAQERGRAKV
-381 GLFVVA
+381 LFVAA
-387 QTLTALF
+387 QVLTAAF
-394 SWLTYAVI
+394 SWLSYTVI
-402 CTWLPGGSTL
+402 CTWLPEGSTL
-412 AGKALYAF
+412 AGNALYAF
-420 LVIAPATLFIGATYP
+420 LVIAPATLFIGATFP

-442 RQAQQAAGVAGRIYT
+442 QTAEQAAGVAGRIYT
-457 WNTAGAISGAL
+457 WNTVGAISGAL

-482 TLKLTMAISLALAAG
+482 TLQLAMLVSIALAAG
-497 VAVTLQPQ
+497 VAATLQPQ
-505 RKWAVSGTLAV
+505 RNWAVPGAAV
-516 ALLTLFVLRF
+516 MAVLTLFALRF
-526 ERPDELLYAQIPDD
+526 ERPDELIYAQIPDD
-540 KVQGAEYYYGVG
+540 KVQGEEYYYGVG

-562 DGFFHLTSN
+562 DGFFHLSSN
-571 GLSESAIARRGSAPV
+571 GLSESAIARRGTAPV

-598 LSRPDARSMLVVGF
+598 LARPDARSMLVVGF

-630 VELEPKVISA
+630 VELEPRVISA
-640 NRTVGNERNYD
+640 NRAVSDERGHD
-651 PFSDPRLNLV
+651 PLSDPRLNLV
-661 INDVRNAIMLSDKRY
+661 INDARNAVMLSGKRY

-704 SRLNENGVFLQWINS
+704 SRLNDGGVFLQWINS
-719 RFVDEALLQVL
+719 RFVDEALLKVL
-730 AATLADQFSYVELYQ
+730 AATVAEQFSHVELYQ

-751 FFLGSDSPMD
+751 FFLGSDRPID
-761 IWNGARNAAR
+761 IWNGAGNAAR
-771 ALQQHQRHYNRLGM
+771 ALQQHPRHYNRLGM
-785 RGVEDAVVMLT
+785 RGVEDALVMLT

-809 PLNTDEHNRLAFF
+809 PVNTDEHNRLAFF

-836 EIFDGLD
+836 EIFDTMD
-843 PLTNPQSEFHRQFAD
+843 PLTNPQSGFHRQHAED
-858 DLNLVY
+858 MDLVY
-864 VAERL
+864 IAERL

-878 YDMAQAVAAE
+878 YDMAQAVFAE

-903 DTERARERYK
+903 NMEGARDRYK
-913 QALALNSGNNAAK
+913 HALELNPDNSDAK

-937 ARGEVPREI
+937 ARGQVPREI
-946 IDLANSLRGP
+946 IALANSLRGP

-971 FERIEELDYILAR
+971 FGRIGELDNILAR
-984 VPPTSSVFPLAVK
+984 VPPTSPVFPIAVK
-997 LRVDWRVVRARQDEE
+997 LRVDWRVAQAREDGDAQ
-1012 ARTARDALEMLDD
+1012 TARDALEMLDD

-1060 YQLHQRLKKVEQG
+1060 YQLRQRLEKVAQG
-1073 EDSLPQEEAEQL
+1073 EDSLPPEEAEQL
-1085 RKRLLPMLSR
+1085 RKRLRPMLSR

-1100 TEPVAERA
+1100 TEPVAGRA
-1108 QAVKL
+1108 SDVKVA
-1113 ELQTLIARLRQT
+1113 LQTLIEKLRERGRI

>member
-1 MARKRGK
+1 MAGKRVK
-8 KSSTR
+8 KCSNR
-13 QAGGRTSATPQ
+13 QSGRRTGTGPG
-24 PVTGNKGTDFKHA
+24 PVAQDLK
-37 PARGKQGSVP
+37 SVP
-47 DPESRKERLLL
+47 NQEAGIERLLL
-58 AALAACF
+58 LALAACF

-84 VVFGTSHVAVATVLA
+84 VVFGTSHIAVATVLA

-129 EGFIGVT
+129 EGFIGIT

-229 FLLLPYL
+229 FMLLPYL
-236 GLFGTLAAG
+236 GLFGTLVAG
-245 AGVNLAVFFIAV
+245 AGVNLVVFFIAV
-257 YLARLVASKTSP
+257 YLARLVASQ
-269 LADTHGVAGGPETDL
+269 
-284 KSAPIPEEAGA
+284 SAPAEPSADSAEP
-295 TGTGLKSVP
+295 GTDFKSVP
-304 IRQENAAYQVRY
+304 IRQEGVAPQVRY

-338 RLLSHLFSGTIYAF
+338 RLLSHLFGGTIYAF
-352 SIMLACFLTGIALGG
+352 SIMLACFLSGIALGG
-367 LVAGRLAQERGRSQ
+367 LAAGRLAQERGRAQ
-381 GLFVVA
+381 VLFVAA
-387 QTLTALF
+387 QVLTAVF
-394 SWLTYAVI
+394 SWLSYAII
-402 CTWLPGGSTL
+402 CNWLPEGNSLTGN
-412 AGKALYAF
+412 ALYAF
-420 LVIAPATLFIGATYP
+420 LVIAPATLFIGATFP

-442 RQAQQAAGVAGRIYT
+442 RQADQTAGVAGRIYT

-468 LTGFFILPALGFGQ
+468 LTGFIILPALGFGH
-482 TLKLTMAISLALAAG
+482 TLQLAMLVSIALAAG
-497 VAVTLQPQ
+497 VAATSQPQ
-505 RKWAVSGTLAV
+505 RKWAVPGAAAMAV
-516 ALLTLFVLRF
+516 LTLFALRF
-526 ERPDELLYAQIPDD
+526 ERPDELIYAQIPDD
-540 KVQGAEYYYGVG
+540 KVQGEEYYYGVG

-562 DGFFHLTSN
+562 DGFFHLSSN
-571 GLSESAIARRGSAPV
+571 GLSESAIARRGTAPV

-598 LSRPDARSMLVVGF
+598 LARPDARSMLVIGF
-612 GGGVALEGVAP
+612 GGGVALEGVPP

-640 NRTVGNERNYD
+640 NRAVSDERGDD
-651 PFSDPRLNLV
+651 PLLDPRLNLV
-661 INDVRNAIMLSDKRY
+661 VNDARNAVMLSGKRY

-704 SRLNENGVFLQWINS
+704 SRLNDSGVFLQWINS
-719 RFVDEALLQVL
+719 RFVDEALLKVL
-730 AATLADQFSYVELYQ
+730 AATVAEQFSHVELYQ
-745 PEREVL
+745 PERDVL
-751 FFLGSDSPMD
+751 FFLGSDIPLD
-761 IWNGARNAAR
+761 IWDGASNAAR
-771 ALQQHQRHYNRLGM
+771 ALQQHPRHYNRLGM
-785 RGVEDAVVMLT
+785 RGIEDALVMLT

-809 PLNTDEHNRLAFF
+809 PVNTDEHNRLAFF

-836 EIFDGLD
+836 EIFDSID
-843 PLTNPQSEFHRQFAD
+843 PLTNPQSEFHRQLAGD
-858 DLNLVY
+858 TDLAY
-864 VAERL
+864 IAERL

-903 DTERARERYK
+903 DMEGARERYK
-913 QALALNSGNNAAK
+913 YALTLNPDNNAAK

-937 ARGEVPREI
+937 ARGQVPREI
-946 IDLANSLRGP
+946 IALANSLRGP

-971 FERIEELDYILAR
+971 FGRIGELDYILAQ
-984 VPPTSSVFPLAVK
+984 VPPTSPVFPIAVK
-997 LRVDWRVVRARQDEE
+997 LRVDWRVAQARADGDTQ
-1012 ARTARDALEMLDD
+1012 AARDALEMLDD

-1038 RSGCAYL
+1038 RSGCAYY

-1060 YQLHQRLKKVEQG
+1060 YQLRQRLEKVAQG
-1073 EDSLPQEEAEQL
+1073 EDSLPPEEAEQL
-1085 RKRLLPMLSR
+1085 RKRLIPMLSR
-1095 LSEPL
+1095 LSGPL

-1108 QAVKL
+1108 QDVKM
-1113 ELQTLIARLRQT
+1113 ELQALIEQLRRM

>member
-1 MARKRGK
+1 MAREN
-8 KSSTR
+8 
-13 QAGGRTSATPQ
+13 PQ
-24 PVTGNKGTDFKHA
+24 ET
-37 PARGKQGSVP
+37 
-47 DPESRKERLLL
+47 RLLI
-58 AALAACF
+58 ALAACF
-65 FLSGFAALLYQAA
+65 LLSGFAALLYQAA

-129 EGFIGVT
+129 EGFIGIT

-142 LLGVAQLLFIA
+142 LLGVAQLLFVA

-199 VSADSQIGPR
+199 VSADNQIGPR

-257 YLARLVASKTSP
+257 YLARLVASRAS
-269 LADTHGVAGGPETDL
+269 AAAPETGL
-284 KSAPIPEEAGA
+284 EQVSAAQDSTAP
-295 TGTGLKSVP
+295 
-304 IRQENAAYQVRY
+304 QVRY

-338 RLLSHLFSGTIYAF
+338 RLLSHLFGGTIYAF

-367 LVAGRLAQERGRSQ
+367 LAAGRMAQDRDRAQ
-381 GLFVVA
+381 VLFVGA
-387 QTLTALF
+387 QVLTAVF
-394 SWLTYAVI
+394 SWFSYTVI
-402 CTWLPGGSTL
+402 CTWLPEGSDL
-412 AGKALYAF
+412 AGNGLYAF

-442 RQAQQAAGVAGRIYT
+442 QTAEQTAGVAGRIYT

-468 LTGFFILPALGFGQ
+468 LTGFFILPALGFGF
-482 TLKLTMAISLALAAG
+482 TLQLAMLVSIALAAG
-497 VAVTLQPQ
+497 VAATLQPQ
-505 RKWAVSGTLAV
+505 RKWAVPGAV
-516 ALLTLFVLRF
+516 AMAVLTLFALRF
-526 ERPDELLYAQIPDD
+526 ERPDELIYAQIPDD

-562 DGFFHLTSN
+562 DGFFHLSSN
-571 GLSESAIARRGSAPV
+571 GLPESAIARRGTAPV

-598 LSRPDARSMLVVGF
+598 LSRPGARSMLVIGF

-623 HVTDLDV
+623 HVIDLDV

-640 NRTVGNERNYD
+640 NRAVSSERNHD
-651 PFSDPRLNLV
+651 PLTDQRLNLV
-661 INDVRNAIMLSDKRY
+661 INDARNAVMLSGKRY

-704 SRLNENGVFLQWINS
+704 SRLNDGGVFLQWINS
-719 RFVDEALLQVL
+719 RFVDEALLKVL
-730 AATLADQFSYVELYQ
+730 AATVAEQFSHVELYQ

-751 FFLGSDSPMD
+751 FFLGSDQPID
-761 IWNGARNAAR
+761 IWDGERNADR
-771 ALQQHQRHYNRLGM
+771 ALREHQRHYNRLGM
-785 RGVEDAVVMLT
+785 RGIEDALVMLT

-809 PLNTDEHNRLAFF
+809 PVNTDEHNRLAFF

-836 EIFDGLD
+836 EIFDEMD
-843 PLTNPQSEFHRQFAD
+843 PLTNPESDFHRDRAD
-858 DLNLVY
+858 EFDLVY
-864 VAERL
+864 IAERL
-869 LMGDFIRRA
+869 LMGDFIQRTF
-878 YDMAQAVAAE
+878 DLAQAVTAE

-903 DTERARERYK
+903 NMEGARNLYEN
-913 QALALNSGNNAAK
+913 ALALNPDNNAAK

-937 ARGEVPREI
+937 ARGQVTRDI
-946 IDLANSLRGP
+946 IALANSLHGP

-971 FERIEELDYILAR
+971 FDRIGELDNILAR
-984 VPPTSSVFPLAVK
+984 VPTISPVFPIAVK
-997 LRVDWRVVRARQDEE
+997 LRVDWRVARAREDADTQ
-1012 ARTARDALEMLDD
+1012 TARDALEMLDD

-1045 AGDGPAYVESVWNVI
+1045 AGDGAAYVESVWNVI
-1060 YQLHQRLKKVEQG
+1060 YQLRQRLEKVDQG
-1073 EDSLPQEEAEQL
+1073 EHSLPPEEAEQL
-1085 RKRLLPMLSR
+1085 RKRLIPMLSR
-1095 LSEPL
+1095 LSDPL

-1113 ELQTLIARLRQT
+1113 ELQNLVERLRSV